1 MATNNDDIKW
11 LYGKLKAKGYNIG
24 TEQEFQNSL
33 ANEEDRK
40 WYYEK
45 AKGIG
50 LNFGDMDDFDSLYAP
65 QPIQSSTAQQQPAQK
80 KDVPGSTTVQ
90 QTSQVAAGGT
100 PMPEASVTEQPAMKP
115 AWEIGENNS
124 DSQRDNSDLL
134 ESHDGFG
141 GGTDAFYGSEAHK
154 RMQHYREV
162 IKKRKREDEAKR
174 EEEMA
179 NRVAEMEFLKD
190 ATDFYTRMAEESKA
204 RETARKE
211 GNDEYVRMMKEQEQR
226 NAEGRR
232 NADLERSRGIEWDDP
247 DYRRELDAIEP
258 EYSSTAKEYS
268 SAALEEAS
276 GLRPQ
281 HGVESTPEEKES
293 AGEIDGS
300 ALEGEA
306 LASRQHRGMMSE
318 EEARQLSTE
327 AYDGKTILA
336 YDKDRKGVDPVT
348 GKGGY
353 IDRTRYPAK
362 ARVMN
367 EPEDIWSVSGKV
379 DRTFTSDEPGGLPEL
394 SVTGISK
401 AALKRRY
408 EEYLRLHPEL
418 GDVAENSDKSR
429 ELMGSLRSEMID
441 EGRAV
446 DEAFETWKV
455 ENPHKVRD
463 MSEEELA
470 GKREE
475 IRADSEFVRRMGNLD
490 LERDYI
496 FRRYGERTAELTAA
510 LRDEFE
516 SKGLKPDGNQWL
528 YALDAALRG
537 DEELKALNVQS
548 YNLGKAAERYEDWVA
563 DGRQGSIVNFAQ
575 GVGGAVKDAL
585 LNPFGLVETQGSMIP
600 LMHIKRKLARERR
613 VGTDVKGGE
622 EKDAKAGD
630 GAESSL
636 SQDEVLALESYFLNQ
651 ETQGRTKMSLA
662 RNSGE
667 FTGAL
672 AEMAAEFG
680 LNPASGLAKRTLAR
694 IVAEVGKDGAMS
706 LIRISSRLARMVG
719 YKGVEV
725 SGARVAAN
733 LGKVT
738 AAALGEG
745 AVMSATTQGLKNF
758 NAAAGRTIAEPVYDD
773 DGNLVDVNGEG
784 AGSAVVKTGVSSAL
798 TNAAFV
804 FPVTFGAKV
813 MKGFDNMAKTMHVPF
828 GNPVDALVKM
838 KSGEAM
844 SILTADA
851 VGRGDMDPTWGD
863 FADPEKNGELIMGLL
878 AAELTSGAMRGTANV
893 ANGVRLRHSR
903 EMAKAEM
910 MAKAMRGAE
919 AFNGPAGSGNRL
931 GDWVAIVK
939 AVYEGEESTIVD
951 ALARVAR
958 DGSMTSEQKEAALD
972 YARSAYRY
980 IGADRAYEE
989 WRTRGEREAA
999 AREAE
1004 DDWNVVSEDTR
1015 EMWEDESYT
1024 RGYEAA
1030 RSAFTKYK
1038 PEEGRQ
1044 NKNGAGTSGTTPR
1057 ETEGKT
1063 PQETAGETS
1072 GQGSEHNEETP
1083 LAGQD
1088 GASSSGKD
1096 AAGLGAD
1103 ASGVDEVIR
1112 EMNDAYRKIE
1122 DVFEA
1127 DSEYYRA
1134 ELEENPWGVL
1144 ENPEITQ
1151 DQQEVVLDFI
1161 NAKAAMNGMMD
1172 ASGDVLEMKRKE
1184 IERSVEMRT
1193 HKKGNVIIPVV
1204 KNTGEEVYLVKGH
1217 VAMTPD
1223 GKGVDKSDSDL
1234 IVYLYNPISGK
1245 YESSAPEFI
1254 ERVGEPIS
1262 PEEELETA
1270 MSVIEQEQMSL
1281 FGNNAVASDESV
1293 EGAKPQQ
1300 APEALATANTEA
1312 YDRGYEQG
1320 ISSTN
1325 YTDEEL
1331 SRAIETGR
1339 SYLNEG
1345 SLDDF
1350 GRGRLEGLEYE
1361 QQRRAMEAQ
1370 SVPEMPENVPNST
1383 ENAVSEG
1390 EIVPEAV
1397 STGLQNESALSRI
1410 PRDEAGNP
1418 VYEQTDPATAW
1429 EGLTESVGGDEASAS
1444 ELANAMVGNLERKL
1458 AVLQKRKLKGQTPA
1472 ELTRELRERN
1482 NAVSAVTQE
1491 LEHWRAIADMPRKKA
1506 EELTGNENPIGRSL
1520 SDREATDLIAGMEA
1534 NAGVAPEIE
1543 LTIENW
1549 DAQFGEDGMV
1559 GTPIGDVKMG
1569 ENQFTKLMRQGRN
1582 SKLGMIKPTLEQP
1595 DIIVEDI
1602 SHAKE
1607 GKVTERGSSYVFV
1620 KTFVKPDGSRY
1631 YYFTSVTVSK
1641 EGHEVIISNQE
1652 KRKSVLTNLLM
1663 KGKLVWKHAD
1673 NVSTASD
1680 VEQGLFSSQGKLS
1693 DPASEGTV
1701 APQTKKSS
1709 DGKDN
1714 ALLSDKQAIGGE
1726 SSETERKAQEAW
1738 KSQRQLIDRKLR
1750 KTADVV
1756 RDCPEAVE
1764 ILENTSPQNI
1774 WEAASWVL
1782 SVNKLIPRNDGVL
1795 KGFREMTGYKSVEQ
1809 RKLVGLFAK
1818 AENGGKT
1825 LEKLAEDAMQ
1835 SICEEHG
1842 IPYDNASALNAL
1854 LDVLQSCGT
1863 VGEIRNYIENN
1874 RIDQAMA
1881 YYERWRRESEWTSE
1895 EEAEYEDYQ
1904 FRQEYGVSR
1913 EEYENEYALWNE
1925 YMEEH
1930 LKEIDADFDVN
1941 EFYGNI
1947 ADESAADRLLTNNG
1961 YGNRQRKIAPAGD
1974 RGDGEIQV
1982 YGSAAE
1988 GTLSGRGGDVLPAQ
2002 ASVHA
2007 QGARADGEGSRVYE
2021 ENGDGGAVPSSAVSY
2036 ESSRGDVLGTSGLRP
2051 QYGVAPTE
2059 GAANE
2064 PTEAQKA
2071 AGNYKMEHR
2080 RVDGFNVSIENVKG
2094 SLRRGTGADGKPW
2107 ETAMQNDYG
2116 YIRGTEGVDGD
2127 HIDVFL
2133 SDTPEEG
2140 DVFVVDQVNEDGS
2153 FDEHKVMYG
2162 FPTEQAARDAY
2173 LSNYEQGWTGL
2184 GAITHVSKEE
2194 FKKWI
2199 QSSKRKT
2206 KPFAKYKRVKPKDD
2220 NSMVGRSLSE
2230 QEATDLIAG
2239 MEANAKVAS
2248 AIELTPENWIAQ
2260 FGEDGTIETPIG
2272 IVKMGANQLLKLY
2285 SLKRTEYFGMI
2296 HPTLNSPD
2304 VIIEKNAPADGAE
2317 RESKYLFVKTF
2328 IKPDGSRLVHFES
2341 VTVQRDGMEVSISS
2355 HEVEGKAIKKE
2366 MQNGKILHLSE
2377 SLSPSSERYLTETPN
2392 KSEGP
2397 DLVPTSDNVS
2407 SDGKDNTLLSDKQAI
2422 EGESFES
2429 YTITPAVYVGKS
2441 RGGKPGKET
2450 PMHRVTFNRPLT
2462 AEQERVIKAFANEAI
2477 GEKKGRF
2484 ATKRGWAD
2492 REAAD
2497 GSWLFRTEEDAR
2509 KAGEMIAN
2517 EEAVADAQP
2526 MTAEELREAVGA
2538 SGTRNLKLKKEPIN
2552 RVSLEDVMTDL
2563 STKGETKLSD
2573 HAEPVKAEP
2582 EAQHEISDDEM
2593 QSLLGDIRDILG
2605 IGEDEGDTNIKFRD
2619 PGELTS
2625 QERMKLQSAGIRVAM
2640 ALVERGTI
2648 SFPDYATK
2656 MVGMLGDKIRPW
2668 LKSFYEGARWTPGYE
2683 KYAFTPTEQVATF
2696 DVQNFDKKQ
2705 SDPFAQAAMIVE
2717 ERKASTASEQAEK
2730 ELIETRNKNRREND
2744 KQREADTAAL
2754 AEKAEAVAGEAESI
2768 AETSADAGELNRAS
2782 ELIDQTLDEVNDQ
2795 LAVLGYY
2802 EAVEDDSKFHESY
2815 GYMLAA
2821 EKKAVAD
2828 AAKLAKQLVN
2838 DLGINIKVTSATTP
2852 LDRKSVKKGTAVRA
2866 NIAPAGGDVIIN
2878 LPLNEGRELAIY
2890 IGLDPV
2896 AEKGTRR
2903 RGDNLAVERILY
2915 RLENPNGSGMERCGH
2930 NWYAPVESTYAD
2942 FLRRVK
2948 EITRDYLPSST
2959 PAEEPQAEAY
2969 HGTVTLKDGREAVV
2983 IAANHVQNIGET
2995 PRLTDYIVG
3004 VKGEPGTIKIS
3015 QEEIAHAGA
3024 PTHEDKPTIP
3034 AKSEQSFPDVKD
3046 TEAVSKWLDENSEAI
3061 WKGVDAITKD
3071 AIADT
3076 SLRNT
3081 FKTSNDDSI
3090 KESDLADFVERWLA
3104 DRLVDMMAKHPATV
3118 KAWYDYGQRGL
3129 ILSVMAGRIE
3139 DAIAKEVK
3147 NDKKNETINGY
3158 KRGDEVMWDRSG
3170 NGKWEKQ
3177 VIKDFDEHGNPIL
3190 DSFGTNWI
3198 SEVGDWSRVKPADGI
3213 FGEAQ
3218 RVARATQEK
3227 KRSSRKKDVT
3237 LKPEQPVGDLFGGLF
3252 DNTQN
3257 SSNHEETEMG
3267 TRSGEAGGQRQ
3278 QLKQDTQVG
3287 GDEPR
3292 RETERPAGEAG
3303 SGSTGMDSDADRAG
3317 SRGLHDVATQPAL
3330 ERLPAKERKNVHNN
3344 HVERGTEVAPKSESA
3359 RIKANIAAIETM
3371 KKLEAS
3377 GEAPTAADMK
3387 KLRAFSGWGGLGKA
3401 FSDWDTSRQLRQLLG
3416 DKLYDE
3422 GAEMS
3427 RNSAYFTPA
3436 YIVDAMWDIARAMG
3450 FKGGRV
3456 LEGSAGIGNV
3466 LGLMPQ
3472 DLSERSYIRAVE
3484 KDPTTGKMLSLL
3496 YPDAVVDIDGF
3507 EKVKI
3512 ETGTYDLVI
3521 TNVPFVPGLKV
3532 ADTSGD
3538 GDISKEFKT
3547 SIHDFCIAKN
3557 VRKLRDGGV
3566 GVFITTAGSMDG
3578 TGRLHKWLS
3587 NRENADIVGMFRM
3600 HNETFGGTN
3609 ATSDIIVVRKR
3620 VNGVKSPNAIDCSL
3634 TTGVRTAEY
3643 DTGEKKKVKNVGEVP
3658 IIKTLSM
3665 SYNRYYVEHPE
3676 YMAGE
3681 MHFGFEKG
3689 DTSFRP
3695 ESKGLYPIKE
3705 KDQSQLLSQWVED
3718 MKQKL
3723 ADTSEEPA
3731 PTVMNHRDEYV
3742 PTYDKVGNEVKTGTV
3757 VVDSQGRICVNYDGT
3772 ARPLM
3777 SKLDNKNPKS
3787 ADERIAQF
3795 NKNKVK
3801 GRSRVQVVQDYNA
3814 IKKALNDL
3822 LEYQKA
3828 SDSDEGLQSKLKA
3841 LNRAFDSFVATYG
3854 HLHGNNGL
3862 AWLKNDVDYPS
3873 VIALETYREEGLE
3886 HRKVYG
3892 KADIFSRRVV
3902 VRPEQPKATNVRDGV
3917 TLSIRQTGS
3926 LDTRYIA
3933 EQLDMSEA
3941 DVRREVIEA
3950 GLGYENP
3957 LTHSMEAAHEY
3968 LSGNVREK
3976 MQQAEV
3982 NNEDGRYTPNITALR
3997 KVVPHNIPSHF
4008 IEFSIGSSWLR
4019 PELFEQYV
4027 KERTGASVKLTY
4039 AGGMWAMD
4047 KPKWTGEQDKSFGIR
4062 SEICDKIIT
4071 GTELIEAAMT
4081 NRTIR
4086 VSKQQKDGP
4095 TISDP
4100 KATSACAAKVDEI
4113 RDDFKSWLRSRME
4126 SVPELAKEIEET
4138 YNNIFNN
4145 SAPMTIPD
4153 EYIPEYFDG
4162 AARVIG
4168 GKPIKM
4174 REHQAK
4180 AVVRGTMQSLM
4191 LAHEVGTGKTFT
4203 LITTAMEMRRLGTA
4217 KKPMIVVQN
4226 ATLGQFVASAKALYP
4241 DARILS
4247 LEDRDRNAE
4256 GRKDFYAKIRYNDWD
4271 MVVIPQS
4278 VLERIPDHPDR
4289 ERRYIEESIQ
4299 EKMDVIEAMS
4309 KDREAGRAVAALKK
4323 DVENLRDQ
4331 LNKLSD
4337 TETAEGEVTERIM
4350 VTSGSKPKKDGKR
4363 AAIAKENAKTRAE
4376 EMLNR
4381 ATDDTLNF
4389 DDLGVDAIL
4398 VDEAHE
4404 YKHLGF
4410 ATAMQRGV
4418 KGVDPSYS
4426 KKCQG
4431 LYLKVKAVQEKSGG
4445 RNVIFATG
4453 TPISNTAAEVW
4464 TFMRYLLPREV
4475 MEGHNI
4481 WHFDDFVRNFGSI
4494 QQMLEFTTQGTYKE
4508 NNRFAGYSNLPEL
4521 ARIWAGIA
4529 DTVLTAEAGEVKSQ
4543 IPELEGGQPTDLYL
4557 PQTNGLRAVLKFVR
4571 AQLKAYEEMSG
4582 QEKKENSHIPLVMY
4596 GIAKAAA
4603 IDARLVMANA
4613 PDDPHSKTNETVRQ
4627 VLRSLKDS
4635 KTYNGTVAIFA
4646 DNYQRK
4652 NKGTGAVEFNLFD
4665 DIRTKLIA
4673 QGVPAEQVVIMRDG
4687 MTDKAK
4693 EKIFAKVN
4701 AGEIRVILGTTQRLG
4716 VGVNIQERLHTLM
4729 HIDAPN
4735 RPMDYWQRMGRL
4747 LRQGNMHKEMGI
4759 PVRVIRFGVEDSL
4772 DVTAYQRLKTKG
4784 AIADAIMHSK
4794 DLLANNLENRIL
4806 EEEGDEFGNITAEL
4820 SGSQYAML
4828 QNQTEK
4834 ELRKLQAK
4842 QDQHRQHQMYIHRA
4856 EPRLRELIEQFSGN
4870 IVRSD
4875 EILALLENN
4884 PTTITING
4892 KTYHSREDMQK
4903 VFEAHNKAMAAKKQS
4918 VQQDEPITS
4927 TLTFDIGNVH
4937 FTLTT
4942 HVSQTAGYGGQ
4953 GALSFDVDVQ
4963 HDVVS
4968 HDIDYKRSFGD
4979 IPLKRIINELV
4990 DNVTS
4995 GKEERSNREAW
5006 VNAKE
5011 RNETDL
5017 AALLKDKG
5025 KPFEHGERIKE
5036 LEQKLEEYTIAMQ
5049 EELREKEAKYAEMDA
5064 NIEDATDITF
5074 TSEDD
5079 EDSAD
5084 APTNGEGNKYRL
5096 VEDSAVLDFLDGQPL
5111 KLGYRYSQWANMG
5124 VLPPMTA
5131 KQNGEWRA
5139 PMVFSRWEQSEEGMR
5154 KENGK
5159 ADLVQGNGRTTGNV
5173 AYNPYFHI
5181 RTSPLNDQFTA
5192 AYDRPELIV
5201 VEGYYPESEET
5212 SGYHAEGAKDSV
5224 GLMDWHSGS
5233 VNGQLSEDTK
5243 VQTMLSRYFKP
5254 GRIVPWSEVADLIMK
5269 RVGNQKI
5276 TFPINAVPPML
5287 RAELAKR
5294 GARFGDI
5301 SGSVAEADIPMLNEL
5316 RDRVNAGEWDAGLE
5330 KAREYMDAY
5339 ESSPEAKEA
5348 RVANLSAVSH
5358 TPVRIIRTQA
5368 EVDALPTRRERRAKD
5383 WWSAKDNEVVI
5394 VLPNNVNVADV
5405 DNTFVHEVVGHK
5417 GLRAIIGEERFDEF
5431 LGEVY
5436 NHASDPIRKVI
5447 DKKTDDMVNAEAD
5460 RLRVRKAQARERAGE
5475 DVNSSYYADM
5485 AGARLEAEAKRDS
5498 FRKEATEEYMADMA
5512 GRIGNDGFE
5521 KMSREEL
5528 TLWGKIKAKIQKFLD
5543 RFLQGLGIAKSIRL
5557 TDKDLSYI
5565 LYKSWKNLRD
5575 KQGKGGVFAEAED
5588 AVMRMR
5594 TGWDDANEAKQIGRS
5609 EAALKHLEPSSTD
5622 EYATKISK
5630 TIETAKKRLHEVSE
5644 QYRGVTNTRGFL
5656 TDLGDA
5662 LGLIRNANSSGY
5674 RTFELKDGRTMVVR
5688 ISNHNANSANSDGR
5702 PVVSIVLKSKR
5713 SGNTFV
5719 AAEGRTVDEYV
5730 YMKEDI
5736 RNVPGNTLS
5745 MIADSVAELLDTGI
5759 YTDRTGLAHENHS
5772 PEDSGG
5778 LRVRDGDLGLEE
5790 YITKMKAE
5798 ALQANTDN
5806 LQAKRD
5812 AMRAIGGNL
5821 NHLRQAMARQRE
5833 YDITTVKSVADLAR
5847 ILMDANLLDD
5857 LSKYET
5863 KRILGA
5869 INNVVGKQDVSRYVQ
5884 KVMDIMVDN
5893 QLRMGANT
5901 LGRLLSI
5908 RGSHVDA
5915 RGIEVQ
5921 GELDP
5926 DGQRIAQVVRKSTS
5940 LPKDDIDNRIAEAI
5954 NRMSSKDKAIADDA
5968 TIEYAGLQI
5977 ARQYVEDITESKAE
5991 EKELRDSIKQAKE
6004 DKDAGQMTEAAY
6016 KQYVE
6021 ATNDAIRQNKIDRA
6035 EAFHSLVEQVGDV
6048 MSGSIERAKAWREAE
6063 KQRVEEIHHNANS
6076 DMECRPTDEHHKD
6089 DRTQKLANNSG
6100 VRFLLAPLATFDQM
6114 LRMFGKKNVKGEGY
6128 LWNRYMRG
6136 WVSATEKEYTSYRD
6150 ALKVLDAKVGEIYGK
6165 DMKWG
6170 DLFSIDRKLPK
6181 ASVRFF
6187 DGGEMKDH
6195 ELTQG
6200 NLLYIYM
6207 ADKMSDGRMKLRR
6220 MGITEENIEDIKS
6233 FLDPKFIQL
6242 ADWMQEEFLV
6252 DKRNEYNEVHKR
6264 MFGASMTA
6272 IENYFPLKILSN
6284 ARLENVDVADDT
6296 TDTALPATSTG
6307 SIIKRRR
6314 NNLALDVTGANA
6326 FSVILDHLQQMERW
6340 AAFAEFNRDLNTL
6353 LSYKRFRNQVMNMS
6367 SVYGGGKTL
6376 WNNFRNVCSM
6386 AAGAYRPPIAAL
6398 DKSAVN
6404 IAKGVTAAKVSFR
6417 VFTALKQFLS
6427 MPAYI
6432 SDSTPMYLAAN
6443 IANPIGAWRWSM
6455 KNLPLFEKR
6464 WSSRMAGDPRLL
6476 KSDMD
6481 WKMWRS
6487 RIVEIASRVGMSPN
6501 AFVDA
6506 LTVAIGSHSMYQTK
6520 LAKYK
6525 RQGYDP
6531 DVAEARA
6538 KQDATILFNQ
6548 TQQSS
6553 EGAFLST
6560 MQVDRSWLSVLFTVF
6575 RNSSMSYTRQLY
6587 DSIRNLGRRFTP
6599 GYKGLSEE
6607 FMAKQMRR
6615 DGIDPDRAD
6624 RNAKQEYRRG
6634 IIRDM
6639 VRVGVFGYIM
6649 QLAWNLGAYL
6659 PYLILGEDDEEK
6671 DKMWQDVWNHSM
6683 FGSIEGLTGGD
6694 VISAA
6699 GNMWVSGEGN
6709 PQYLTK
6715 DMPLASDV
6723 LSILKKMDKDQ
6734 VAAMNDVINLL
6745 VQSAI
6750 GVNPQ
6755 SLTDA
6760 VVAVMDYCGD
6770 DAQTSRECALL
6781 IARVINCPPSQLDKV
6796 YFDELDATGE
6806 EAGQMTPNEI
6816 AERYARYKVRRGAPF
6831 TGWAYGNVQ
6840 REKLMDKYRDRSNTL
6855 AKERLTRETDNHASQ
6870 NMAQWLEE
6878 FEATK
6883 DRVKEI
6889 RKVKSRDEDRY
6900 YELLDDLEVSPEYE
6914 RYEIIRDYKRDINA
6928 LTKEWLR
6935 AKTPTQLDSCAKA
6948 IIGRKREMV
6957 SELVNTQQ

>member
-1 MATNNDDIKW
+1 MAEDKVTNLYNAFVKNGYAMEPEAQFRENLKDPKKRKAAYDALVADGYNMEPFADFESNIGFGAPTPAPAPTAPTPQQQAQPAATAAPTSVPASATAEEQEQAPVQSQPEQAAWQPSEQEKIRMSYQIHTMLNDFNQRSRERIAQVQRMTEPLTAEGRKKRAAKKFQAQLAGTKTTAGLGLNVPSGQIYDGGSPQPYGVEYVDGKPVTQW
-11 LYGKLKAKGYNIG
+11 LMPDGSLTTSQFAADRAEDTARKNRLRHQFENRMKQNGLDPAKPEDVEMQAQYDAQAPAYDAVAELWQEAEEKHKADKERNADREWSNYAAMGGGREMRIVTTAANRHADNISHMTRFDLQKMMDNAWARAGSKVTANCYNRLRQQYPDASEEELQTTASQMARQLTDNAVYQYAVQQNTPKSTLEYFGRTVADMNVINSISKGLARSQAGTSGDLAAYEAAMGEYGKNHRVAQIAGTVTGMAVDPVTWVSGGVGSLAGKGAINIG
-24 TEQEFQNSL
+24 GRIVAGRAATSMSTQLGSRIFSSSL
-33 ANEEDRK
+33 TGRIITGA
-40 WYYEK
+40 
-45 AKGIG
+45 
-50 LNFGDMDDFDSLYAP
+50 
-65 QPIQSSTAQQQPAQK
+65 
-80 KDVPGSTTVQ
+80 
-90 QTSQVAAGGT
+90 AAGGGNFAT
-100 PMPEASVTEQPAMKP
+100 YEMLKEGESQFLHGGHINSETGENEGYSAGAMLSAGGHGLVLGSVTGTLSPMIGNVADKTVKATTSTAAKAGVRLGEVAVSTLAEGTIFSVPEWINGDSDAMDVWTDNMAMMLGFKVSHGVKSAPRVIASLRPVKPVGGRPLTQAERNHNRMDFEERLRRNLDASPSDLSFTSDEREELRRAGYGELADLFSRDRVQEVQRPDIDPAEGAIELRAERVEAETISRNPEFDGYSSMEELMQDGRVSQSARAKAYYILTGRRLPMASVTGYTTNKDADGRVTVNSIAANGEVVTSRTFKNEQEAKQETDNIMRQAELNSVDVGERYKEAVADDMVLDAAISEVSPGADPA
-115 AWEIGENNS
+115 
-124 DSQRDNSDLL
+124 
-134 ESHDGFG
+134 
-141 GGTDAFYGSEAHK
+141 T
-154 RMQHYREV
+154 
-162 IKKRKREDEAKR
+162 IKKIYRAVKAGNKDVTESQ
-174 EEEMA
+174 
-179 NRVAEMEFLKD
+179 VQLVEFLDD
-190 ATDFYTRMAEESKA
+190 AIGRNKEIADKYRPEAIRAELMN
-204 RETARKE
+204 ETGIDVDVVLRKMPGKRTE
-211 GNDEYVRMMKEQEQR
+211 VEQ
-226 NAEGRR
+226 A
-232 NADLERSRGIEWDDP
+232 AVKSYLERLFP
-247 DYRRELDAIEP
+247 
-258 EYSSTAKEYS
+258 
-268 SAALEEAS
+268 
-276 GLRPQ
+276 
-281 HGVESTPEEKES
+281 
-293 AGEIDGS
+293 
-300 ALEGEA
+300 
-306 LASRQHRGMMSE
+306 
-318 EEARQLSTE
+318 EEARQQNADPTPEQAEAQNRYEQGRLLYGRFEEGDPTVQADVDAIALRMQE
-327 AYDGKTILA
+327 AYQA
-336 YDKDRKGVDPVT
+336 V
-348 GKGGY
+348 
-353 IDRTRYPAK
+353 
-362 ARVMN
+362 
-367 EPEDIWSVSGKV
+367 EDAFGA
-379 DRTFTSDEPGGLPEL
+379 E
-394 SVTGISK
+394 
-401 AALKRRY
+401 A
-408 EEYLRLHPEL
+408 EYYMFH
-418 GDVAENSDKSR
+418 VN
-429 ELMGSLRSEMID
+429 
-441 EGRAV
+441 
-446 DEAFETWKV
+446 
-455 ENPHKVRD
+455 ENPWALVND
-463 MSEEELA
+463 P
-470 GKREE
+470 
-475 IRADSEFVRRMGNLD
+475 
-490 LERDYI
+490 
-496 FRRYGERTAELTAA
+496 ELTA
-510 LRDEFE
+510 E
-516 SKGLKPDGNQWL
+516 Q
-528 YALDAALRG
+528 
-537 DEELKALNVQS
+537 Q
-548 YNLGKAAERYEDWVA
+548 
-563 DGRQGSIVNFAQ
+563 
-575 GVGGAVKDAL
+575 
-585 LNPFGLVETQGSMIP
+585 
-600 LMHIKRKLARERR
+600 
-613 VGTDVKGGE
+613 
-622 EKDAKAGD
+622 
-630 GAESSL
+630 
-636 SQDEVLALESYFLNQ
+636 
-651 ETQGRTKMSLA
+651 
-662 RNSGE
+662 
-667 FTGAL
+667 
-672 AEMAAEFG
+672 
-680 LNPASGLAKRTLAR
+680 
-694 IVAEVGKDGAMS
+694 
-706 LIRISSRLARMVG
+706 
-719 YKGVEV
+719 
-725 SGARVAAN
+725 
-733 LGKVT
+733 
-738 AAALGEG
+738 
-745 AVMSATTQGLKNF
+745 
-758 NAAAGRTIAEPVYDD
+758 
-773 DGNLVDVNGEG
+773 
-784 AGSAVVKTGVSSAL
+784 
-798 TNAAFV
+798 
-804 FPVTFGAKV
+804 
-813 MKGFDNMAKTMHVPF
+813 
-828 GNPVDALVKM
+828 
-838 KSGEAM
+838 
-844 SILTADA
+844 DA
-851 VGRGDMDPTWGD
+851 V
-863 FADPEKNGELIMGLL
+863 L
-878 AAELTSGAMRGTANV
+878 
-893 ANGVRLRHSR
+893 
-903 EMAKAEM
+903 
-910 MAKAMRGAE
+910 
-919 AFNGPAGSGNRL
+919 
-931 GDWVAIVK
+931 
-939 AVYEGEESTIVD
+939 
-951 ALARVAR
+951 
-958 DGSMTSEQKEAALD
+958 
-972 YARSAYRY
+972 
-980 IGADRAYEE
+980 
-989 WRTRGEREAA
+989 
-999 AREAE
+999 
-1004 DDWNVVSEDTR
+1004 
-1015 EMWEDESYT
+1015 
-1024 RGYEAA
+1024 
-1030 RSAFTKYK
+1030 
-1038 PEEGRQ
+1038 
-1044 NKNGAGTSGTTPR
+1044 
-1057 ETEGKT
+1057 
-1063 PQETAGETS
+1063 
-1072 GQGSEHNEETP
+1072 
-1083 LAGQD
+1083 
-1088 GASSSGKD
+1088 
-1096 AAGLGAD
+1096 
-1103 ASGVDEVIR
+1103 
-1112 EMNDAYRKIE
+1112 
-1122 DVFEA
+1122 
-1127 DSEYYRA
+1127 YY
-1134 ELEENPWGVL
+1134 
-1144 ENPEITQ
+1144 
-1151 DQQEVVLDFI
+1151 I
-1161 NAKAAMNGMMD
+1161 NAKAALDGVMD
-1172 ASGDVLEMKRKE
+1172 ASNEVADRKRAE
-1184 IERSVEMRT
+1184 VEQSVGKRT
-1193 HKKGNVIIPVV
+1193 HKDNGIIIPATMKVDDRQVYVV
-1204 KNTGEEVYLVKGH
+1204 KGDVVMFPDGSAVDVRNSSESVVVMDAQTGEYEF
-1217 VAMTPD
+1217 TSPD
-1223 GKGVDKSDSDL
+1223 QIFKVSEA
-1234 IVYLYNPISGK
+1234 VNPQD
-1245 YESSAPEFI
+1245 
-1254 ERVGEPIS
+1254 
-1262 PEEELETA
+1262 ELDTA
-1270 MSVIEQEQMSL
+1270 LSVIEQEQMSV
-1281 FGNNAVASDESV
+1281 FGQNAI
-1293 EGAKPQQ
+1293 
-1300 APEALATANTEA
+1300 APEEPAEGEAPIDQSADVSPEPAPETASTEE

-1320 ISSTN
+1320 L
-1325 YTDEEL
+1325 EEAAKADDAWVANL
-1331 SRAIETGR
+1331 IKIYSQNTPESMPETMK
-1339 SYLNEG
+1339 
-1345 SLDDF
+1345 
-1350 GRGRLEGLEYE
+1350 GRLDAFLYE
-1361 QQRRAMEAQ
+1361 QQRRAQ
-1370 SVPEMPENVPNST
+1370 SVPEMPENVPNPT
-1383 ENAVSEG
+1383 ENSVSDA
-1390 EIVPEAV
+1390 EIAPETV
-1397 STGLQNESALSRI
+1397 SSVENGQQTALSRI
-1410 PRDEAGNP
+1410 PLNEQGEPRFEA
-1418 VYEQTDPATAW
+1418 VDKDTAW
-1429 EGLTESVGGDEASAS
+1429 DGLVEAVGGETDAVDIAMAQVQQASTDLEALKKKPPTLKAP
-1444 ELANAMVGNLERKL
+1444 
-1458 AVLQKRKLKGQTPA
+1458 KLKGSPMAMAQAKREAAEQYQRDLAQYNQQIADTEARLATWNGIVGIYTSRNA
-1472 ELTRELRERN
+1472 ELRRQQEEERRQRDAIAHDEAVARFEEEQRIKAEKQAEQERIGVHAVNPKIRERWE
-1482 NAVSAVTQE
+1482 SAPKVE
-1491 LEHWRAIADMPRKKA
+1491 
-1506 EELTGNENPIGRSL
+1506 GNE
-1520 SDREATDLIAGMEA
+1520 DA
-1534 NAGVAPEIE
+1534 
-1543 LTIENW
+1543 LT
-1549 DAQFGEDGMV
+1549 
-1559 GTPIGDVKMG
+1559 
-1569 ENQFTKLMRQGRN
+1569 L
-1582 SKLGMIKPTLEQP
+1582 
-1595 DIIVEDI
+1595 
-1602 SHAKE
+1602 
-1607 GKVTERGSSYVFV
+1607 
-1620 KTFVKPDGSRY
+1620 PDGSTISGRY
-1631 YYFTSVTVSK
+1631 
-1641 EGHEVIISNQE
+1641 I
-1652 KRKSVLTNLLM
+1652 LT
-1663 KGKLVWKHAD
+1663 
-1673 NVSTASD
+1673 
-1680 VEQGLFSSQGKLS
+1680 
-1693 DPASEGTV
+1693 
-1701 APQTKKSS
+1701 
-1709 DGKDN
+1709 
-1714 ALLSDKQAIGGE
+1714 
-1726 SSETERKAQEAW
+1726 EAG
-1738 KSQRQLIDRKLR
+1738 
-1750 KTADVV
+1750 
-1756 RDCPEAVE
+1756 
-1764 ILENTSPQNI
+1764 
-1774 WEAASWVL
+1774 AASP
-1782 SVNKLIPRNDGVL
+1782 S
-1795 KGFREMTGYKSVEQ
+1795 
-1809 RKLVGLFAK
+1809 
-1818 AENGGKT
+1818 
-1825 LEKLAEDAMQ
+1825 
-1835 SICEEHG
+1835 H
-1842 IPYDNASALNAL
+1842 
-1854 LDVLQSCGT
+1854 
-1863 VGEIRNYIENN
+1863 
-1874 RIDQAMA
+1874 
-1881 YYERWRRESEWTSE
+1881 
-1895 EEAEYEDYQ
+1895 
-1904 FRQEYGVSR
+1904 
-1913 EEYENEYALWNE
+1913 
-1925 YMEEH
+1925 
-1930 LKEIDADFDVN
+1930 DVN
-1941 EFYGNI
+1941 NAY
-1947 ADESAADRLLTNNG
+1947 
-1961 YGNRQRKIAPAGD
+1961 
-1974 RGDGEIQV
+1974 
-1982 YGSAAE
+1982 
-1988 GTLSGRGGDVLPAQ
+1988 
-2002 ASVHA
+2002 
-2007 QGARADGEGSRVYE
+2007 
-2021 ENGDGGAVPSSAVSY
+2021 
-2036 ESSRGDVLGTSGLRP
+2036 
-2051 QYGVAPTE
+2051 APTE
-2059 GAANE
+2059 GFPIDENGQSVNDRDYQRDKDAQQKVEGMAGNYDNRALQDPVIVSKDGVVLSGNNRTMSGDLAARQGTDRAYNDYLAQFGHKKYGFTPEQVASMKNPRVVFVPDEALPYDATTFARFNAQEKKSQGKPEAAVKLGKIVPYNVFTSIVNDISRYDRLSDYYADEKAIAHALGALMQAGVINDMQMPEMRTGTALSAAGKELIENTLIGKVFQTSPDAVRQIISMPTLRQSIVMGLNEIANNRTLARNGYDISEELAKAVDLVTRAKAAMPDVYTDGMPVSPFGRMQGLFDDEFGDSRVADATALLLADILNSGKPSDLRKVLTSYNNEAAQASGGQMDMFSGSIPTKEEILTTVNEHFRNATPKEQQALVDAAIAERKRRAEADAEQRERSEASEQTPNDDERSAVPQQPTADGGTELEPLAKERNDIHEDTPEEAALRARISVGDEWEEKGPAPDKPIYKRKLYVDGKHEVIQTDAPDKNGSYTGSQLTYEGRDFGDLKEIADYIDGGMQAE

-2080 RVDGFNVSIENVKG
+2080 RVDGYNISIENAKG
-2094 SLRRGTGADGKPW
+2094 SVRRGTGADGKPW
-2107 ETAMQNDYG
+2107 ETTMQNDYG

-2173 LSNYEQGWTGL
+2173 LSNYEPGWTGL
-2184 GAITHVSKEE
+2184 GAITHVSKDE

-2199 QSSKRKT
+2199 QSSRRKT
-2206 KPFAKYKRVKPKDD
+2206 KPFAEYKSVKPIVGND
-2220 NSMVGRSLSE
+2220 MIGRSLTE
-2230 QEATDLIAG
+2230 QEATELIAR
-2239 MEANAKVAS
+2239 MEATAEVAPT
-2248 AIELTPENWIAQ
+2248 IELTPENWIAQ
-2260 FGEDGTIETPIG
+2260 FGEDGTVETPIG

-2285 SLKRTEYFGMI
+2285 STKRTGYFGMI
-2296 HPTLNSPD
+2296 HPTLSTPD
-2304 VIIEKNAPADGAE
+2304 VILEEADPKEGSE
-2317 RESKYLFVKTF
+2317 RDSKYLFIKTF
-2328 IKPDGSRLVHFES
+2328 VKSDGTRIVHFES
-2341 VTVQRDGMEVSISS
+2341 VTVKKDGMEVSISS
-2355 HEVEGKAIKKE
+2355 HEIKDKSLKNK
-2366 MQNGKILHLSE
+2366 MQNDIVLHLDE
-2377 SLSPSSERYLTETPN
+2377 KLSPSSEMRLTEAPSE
-2392 KSEGP
+2392 SEGP
-2397 DLVPTSDNVS
+2397 DLVPTSDNVIS
-2407 SDGKDNTLLSDKQAI
+2407 SDRKDNTLSADKQA
-2422 EGESFES
+2422 ESAES
-2429 YTITPAVYVGKS
+2429 SEPYTITPTTYTNKKGKTS
-2441 RGGKPGKET
+2441 DVHLVK
-2450 PMHRVTFNRPLT
+2450 FNRELT
-2462 AEQERVIKAFANEAI
+2462 AEEKAALDTFVREPLAE
-2477 GEKKGRF
+2477 GKK
-2484 ATKRGWAD
+2484 TSRGWYD
-2492 REAAD
+2492 RKQGGYMMRSEEAARQ
-2497 GSWLFRTEEDAR
+2497 L
-2509 KAGEMIAN
+2509 GEMLGN
-2517 EEAVADAQP
+2517 EEAVADVQP

-2538 SGTRNLKLKKEPIN
+2538 SRTRNPRPKKSPIN

-2573 HAEPVKAEP
+2573 HAEPVKAEQ

-2593 QSLLGDIRDILG
+2593 QWLANELRELLG
-2605 IGEDEGDTNIKFRD
+2605 IGEDEGDADIKFRD
-2619 PGELTS
+2619 PGELTP
-2625 QERMKLQSAGIRVAM
+2625 QERQRIQSAGIRLAM
-2640 ALVERGTI
+2640 GLVERDTT

-2656 MVGMLGDKIRPW
+2656 MVGLLGDKIRPW

-2683 KYAFTPTEQVATF
+2683 KYAFTPTEQVAVF

-2705 SDPFAQAAMIVE
+2705 ADPIAQAAMIVE
-2717 ERKASTASEQAEK
+2717 ERKAATASEQAQK

-2754 AEKAEAVAGEAESI
+2754 AEKAEAVAGEAEVT
-2768 AETSADAGELNRAS
+2768 AQSAGTGEAGRKRILRD
-2782 ELIDQTLDEVNDQ
+2782 LKRVDDTLDEVNDQ
-2795 LAVLGYY
+2795 LAILGYY
-2802 EAVEDDSKFHESY
+2802 EAEEVDKDFNEAY
-2815 GYMLAA
+2815 GYMRNA
-2821 EKKAVAD
+2821 EKKAVKD
-2828 AAKLAKQLVN
+2828 AVELAKQLVN
-2838 DLGINIKVTSATTP
+2838 DLGLGLDKVTGSTTANRGK
-2852 LDRKSVKKGTAVRA
+2852 RKNAVTA
-2866 NIAPAGGDVIIN
+2866 NIAPAGGDISIR
-2878 LPLNEGRELAIY
+2878 LPLNEGRELYIT
-2890 IGLDPV
+2890 IGLDPSV
-2896 AEKGTRR
+2896 TPGDVTYS
-2903 RGDNLAVERILY
+2903 GDNLQATRIMYRVEWPD
-2915 RLENPNGSGMERCGH
+2915 EKGH
-2930 NWYAPVESTYAD
+2930 VSFDRMGRNCWADANVTYAD
-2942 FLRRVK
+2942 LLKGIQREAK
-2948 EITRDYLPSST
+2948 EYLPSST
-2959 PAEEPQAEAY
+2959 PAEAE
-2969 HGTVTLKDGREAVV
+2969 
-2983 IAANHVQNIGET
+2983 ET
-2995 PRLTDYIVG
+2995 
-3004 VKGEPGTIKIS
+3004 
-3015 QEEIAHAGA
+3015 H
-3024 PTHEDKPTIP
+3024 
-3034 AKSEQSFPDVKD
+3034 
-3046 TEAVSKWLDENSEAI
+3046 
-3061 WKGVDAITKD
+3061 
-3071 AIADT
+3071 
-3076 SLRNT
+3076 
-3081 FKTSNDDSI
+3081 
-3090 KESDLADFVERWLA
+3090 
-3104 DRLVDMMAKHPATV
+3104 
-3118 KAWYDYGQRGL
+3118 
-3129 ILSVMAGRIE
+3129 
-3139 DAIAKEVK
+3139 
-3147 NDKKNETINGY
+3147 NGY
-3158 KRGDEVMWDRSG
+3158 KIGDEVMWDRYG
-3170 NGKWEKQ
+3170 NGNWEK
-3177 VIKDFDEHGNPIL
+3177 VKIEDFDTDGGPI
-3190 DSFGTNWI
+3190 FEAVKGVM
-3198 SEVGDWSRVKPADGI
+3198 SEKGDWSRVKPADGI
-3213 FGEAQ
+3213 FGEAK

-3237 LKPEQPVGDLFGGLF
+3237 LKPEQPFGDLFGDLF
-3252 DNTQN
+3252 DNSQN

-3267 TRSGEAGGQRQ
+3267 TRPGEAGRQRQ

-3330 ERLPAKERKNVHNN
+3330 ERLPEKERKNVHNN

-3822 LEYQKA
+3822 LEYQKT
-3828 SDSDEGLQSKLKA
+3828 SDSDEGLQPKLKA

-3886 HRKVYG
+3886 HKKVFG

-3933 EQLDMSEA
+3933 EQLGMSEA

-4126 SVPELAKEIEET
+4126 SAPELAKEIEET

-4174 REHQAK
+4174 RKHQSK
-4180 AVVRGTMQSLM
+4180 AIVRGTMQSLM

-4247 LEDRDRNAE
+4247 LEDKDRNAE

-4289 ERRYIEESIQ
+4289 ERRFIEESIQ

-4337 TETAEGEVTERIM
+4337 TETAEGEVTERVM

-4521 ARIWAGIA
+4521 ARIWAGIT

-4571 AQLKAYEEMSG
+4571 AQLKAYDEMSG

-4613 PDDPHSKTNETVRQ
+4613 PDDPHSKTNEAVRQ
-4627 VLRSLKDS
+4627 TLRSLEDS
-4635 KTYNGTVAIFA
+4635 KAYNGTVAIFA

-4856 EPRLRELIEQFSGN
+4856 EPRLREQIEKFGN
-4870 IVRSD
+4870 DIMRSN

-4892 KTYHSREDMQK
+4892 KTYQSREDMQK

-4942 HVSQTAGYGGQ
+4942 HVSQIAGYGGQ
-4953 GALSFDVDVQ
+4953 GPLSFDVDVQ

-4990 DNVTS
+4990 DSVTS

-5049 EELREKEAKYAEMDA
+5049 EELKEKEAKYAEMDA

-5079 EDSAD
+5079 EDSED
-5084 APTNGEGNKYRL
+5084 TPTNGDGNKYR
-5096 VEDSAVLDFLDGQPL
+5096 EDDDID
-5111 KLGYRYSQWANMG
+5111 YSTLSDSN
-5124 VLPPMTA
+5124 PMA
-5131 KQNGEWRA
+5131 
-5139 PMVFSRWEQSEEGMR
+5139 M
-5154 KENGK
+5154 
-5159 ADLVQGNGRTTGNV
+5159 
-5173 AYNPYFHI
+5173 
-5181 RTSPLNDQFTA
+5181 
-5192 AYDRPELIV
+5192 
-5201 VEGYYPESEET
+5201 
-5212 SGYHAEGAKDSV
+5212 
-5224 GLMDWHSGS
+5224 
-5233 VNGQLSEDTK
+5233 
-5243 VQTMLSRYFKP
+5243 
-5254 GRIVPWSEVADLIMK
+5254 
-5269 RVGNQKI
+5269 
-5276 TFPINAVPPML
+5276 
-5287 RAELAKR
+5287 
-5294 GARFGDI
+5294 
-5301 SGSVAEADIPMLNEL
+5301 
-5316 RDRVNAGEWDAGLE
+5316 
-5330 KAREYMDAY
+5330 
-5339 ESSPEAKEA
+5339 EA
-5348 RVANLSAVSH
+5348 RISELSKKVH
-5358 TPVRIIRTQA
+5358 TPVRIIRSLEELNEITSH
-5368 EVDALPTRRERRAKD
+5368 RKRNAKG

-5405 DNTFVHEVVGHK
+5405 DNTFVHEVAGHK
-5417 GLRAIIGEERFDEF
+5417 GLRAFIGEERFNEF

-5436 NHASDPIRKVI
+5436 NHASNPIRKVI

-5485 AGARLEAEAKRDS
+5485 AEARVEAEAKREE
-5498 FRKEATEEYMADMA
+5498 FRKEATEEYMSELG
-5512 GRIGNDGFE
+5512 GRIGSEGFE
-5521 KMSREEL
+5521 KMSRDEL
-5528 TLWGKIKAKIQKFLD
+5528 TLWGKIKAKVQSFLDKFL
-5543 RFLQGLGIAKSIRL
+5543 RGLKIAKSIRL
-5557 TDKDLSYI
+5557 NDKDLSYI

-5588 AVMRMR
+5588 VVMRRR
-5594 TGWDDANEAKQIGRS
+5594 TGYDADD
-5609 EAALKHLEPSSTD
+5609 
-5622 EYATKISK
+5622 
-5630 TIETAKKRLHEVSE
+5630 
-5644 QYRGVTNTRGFL
+5644 VTRFR
-5656 TDLGDA
+5656 D
-5662 LGLIRNANSSGY
+5662 
-5674 RTFELKDGRTMVVR
+5674 
-5688 ISNHNANSANSDGR
+5688 
-5702 PVVSIVLKSKR
+5702 
-5713 SGNTFV
+5713 
-5719 AAEGRTVDEYV
+5719 
-5730 YMKEDI
+5730 
-5736 RNVPGNTLS
+5736 PG
-5745 MIADSVAELLDTGI
+5745 
-5759 YTDRTGLAHENHS
+5759 
-5772 PEDSGG
+5772 
-5778 LRVRDGDLGLEE
+5778 LGLEE
-5790 YITKMKAE
+5790 TITKMKAE

-5926 DGQRIAQVVRKSTS
+5926 DGQRIAQVVRKATS
-5940 LPKDDIDNRIAEAI
+5940 LPKDNIDIRIAEAI
-5954 NRMSSKDKAIADDA
+5954 NRMSSTDQAIADDA

-5991 EKELRDSIKQAKE
+5991 EKALRDSIKQAKE
-6004 DKDAGQMTEAAY
+6004 DKDAGQMTEDAY
-6016 KQYVE
+6016 RQYVASTE
-6021 ATNDAIRQNKIDRA
+6021 DAIRQNKIERA
-6035 EAFHSLVEQVGDV
+6035 EAFHSLVEQVGGV
-6048 MSGSIERAKAWREAE
+6048 LNESVERAKAWREAE

-6076 DMECRPTDEHHKD
+6076 DMEGRPTDEHHKD
-6089 DRTQKLANNSG
+6089 DRTQKLVNNSG

-6114 LRMFGKKNVKGEGY
+6114 LRMFGKKNTRGEGY

-6136 WVSATEKEYTSYRD
+6136 WVSATEKEYTGYRD
-6150 ALKVLDAKVGEIYGK
+6150 ALKVLDAKVSEIYGK

-6220 MGITEENIEDIKS
+6220 MGITEEDIEDIKN

-6264 MFGASMTA
+6264 MFGASMAA
-6272 IENYFPLKILSN
+6272 IENYFPLKILAN

-6376 WNNFRNVCSM
+6376 WNNVRNVCRM

-6432 SDSTPMYLAAN
+6432 SDSNPMYLAAN

-6525 RQGYDP
+6525 RQGYAH

-6587 DSIRNLGRRFTP
+6587 DSIRNLGHRFTP

-6615 DGIDPDRAD
+6615 DGIDPDKAD

-6634 IIRDM
+6634 IIRDL
-6639 VRVGVFGYIM
+6639 VRVGVFGYVL

-6734 VAAMNDVINLL
+6734 VSAMNDVINLL
-6745 VQSAI
+6745 VQSTV

-6770 DAQTSRECALL
+6770 DAETSRECALL
-6781 IARVINCPPSQLDKV
+6781 MARVLNCPQSQLDKI
-6796 YFDELDATGE
+6796 YFDELDASGE
-6806 EAGQMTPNEI
+6806 EASQMTPSEI
-6816 AERYARYKVRRGAPF
+6816 AERYARYKVRRGAPL
-6831 TGWAYGNVQ
+6831 TGWAYGNEQ

-6855 AKERLTRETDNHASQ
+6855 AKERLTRETDKQASQ

-6900 YELLDDLEVSPEYE
+6900 DELLNELEITPEYD
-6914 RYEIIRDYKRDINA
+6914 RYEIIKGYKRDVDA
-6928 LTKEWLR
+6928 LTKEWLN
-6935 AKTPTQLDSCAKA
+6935 ATTPAQRDSCAQA
-6948 IIGRKREMV
+6948 IIRLKSDMVRE
-6957 SELVNTQQ
+6957 LINTQQ

>member
-1 MATNNDDIKW
+1 MAEDKVTNLYNAFVKNGYAMEPEAQFRENLKDPKKRKAAYDALVADGYNMEPFADFESNIGFGAPTPAPAPTAPTPQQQAQPAATAAPTSVPASATAEEQEQAPVQSQPEQAAWQPSEQEKIRMSYQIHTMLNDFNQRSRERIAQVQRMTEPLTAEGRKKRAAKKFQAQLAGTKTTAGLGLNVPSGQIYDGGSPQPYGVEYVDGKPVTQW
-11 LYGKLKAKGYNIG
+11 LMPDGSLTTSQFAADRAEDTARKNRLRHQFENRMKQNGLDPAKPEDVEMQAQYDAQAPAYDAVAELWQEAEEKHKADKERNADREWSNYAAMGGGREMRIVTTAANRHADNISHMTRFDLQKMMDNAWARAGSKVTANCYNRLRQQYPDASEEELQTTASQMARQLTDNAVYQYAVQQNTPKSTLEYFGRTVADMNVINSISKGLARSQAGTSGDLAAYEAAMGEYGKNHRVAQIAGTVTGMAVDPVTWVSGGVGSLAGKGAINIG
-24 TEQEFQNSL
+24 GRIVAGRAATSMSTQLGSRIFSSSL
-33 ANEEDRK
+33 TGRIITGA
-40 WYYEK
+40 
-45 AKGIG
+45 
-50 LNFGDMDDFDSLYAP
+50 
-65 QPIQSSTAQQQPAQK
+65 
-80 KDVPGSTTVQ
+80 
-90 QTSQVAAGGT
+90 AAGGGNFAT
-100 PMPEASVTEQPAMKP
+100 YEMLKEGESQFLHGGHINSETGENEGYSAGAMLSAGGHGLVLGSVTGTLSPMIGNVADKTVKATTSTAAKAGVRLGEVAVSTLAEGTIFSVPEWINGDSDAMDVWTDNMAMMLGFKVSHGVKSAPRVIASLRPVKPVGGRPLTQAERNHNRMDFEERLRRNLDASPSDLSFTSDEREELRRAGYGELADLFSRDRVQEVQRPDIDPAEGAIELRAERVEAETISRNPEFDGYSSMEELMQDGRVSQSARAKAYYILTGRRLPMASVTGYTTNKDADGRVTVNSIAANGEVVTSRTFKNEQEAKQETDNIMRQAELNSVDVGERYKEAVADDMVLDAAISEVSPGADPA
-115 AWEIGENNS
+115 
-124 DSQRDNSDLL
+124 
-134 ESHDGFG
+134 
-141 GGTDAFYGSEAHK
+141 T
-154 RMQHYREV
+154 
-162 IKKRKREDEAKR
+162 IKKIYRAVKAGNKDVTESQ
-174 EEEMA
+174 
-179 NRVAEMEFLKD
+179 VQLVEFLDD
-190 ATDFYTRMAEESKA
+190 AIGRNKEIADKYRPEAIRAELMN
-204 RETARKE
+204 ETGIDVDVVLRKMPGKRTE
-211 GNDEYVRMMKEQEQR
+211 VEQ
-226 NAEGRR
+226 A
-232 NADLERSRGIEWDDP
+232 AVKSYLERLFP
-247 DYRRELDAIEP
+247 
-258 EYSSTAKEYS
+258 
-268 SAALEEAS
+268 
-276 GLRPQ
+276 
-281 HGVESTPEEKES
+281 
-293 AGEIDGS
+293 
-300 ALEGEA
+300 
-306 LASRQHRGMMSE
+306 
-318 EEARQLSTE
+318 EEARQQNADPTPEQAEAQNRYEQGRLLYGRFEEGDPTVQADVDAIALRMQE
-327 AYDGKTILA
+327 AYQA
-336 YDKDRKGVDPVT
+336 V
-348 GKGGY
+348 
-353 IDRTRYPAK
+353 
-362 ARVMN
+362 
-367 EPEDIWSVSGKV
+367 EDAFGA
-379 DRTFTSDEPGGLPEL
+379 E
-394 SVTGISK
+394 
-401 AALKRRY
+401 A
-408 EEYLRLHPEL
+408 EYYMFH
-418 GDVAENSDKSR
+418 VN
-429 ELMGSLRSEMID
+429 
-441 EGRAV
+441 
-446 DEAFETWKV
+446 
-455 ENPHKVRD
+455 ENPWALVND
-463 MSEEELA
+463 P
-470 GKREE
+470 
-475 IRADSEFVRRMGNLD
+475 
-490 LERDYI
+490 
-496 FRRYGERTAELTAA
+496 ELTA
-510 LRDEFE
+510 E
-516 SKGLKPDGNQWL
+516 Q
-528 YALDAALRG
+528 
-537 DEELKALNVQS
+537 Q
-548 YNLGKAAERYEDWVA
+548 
-563 DGRQGSIVNFAQ
+563 
-575 GVGGAVKDAL
+575 
-585 LNPFGLVETQGSMIP
+585 
-600 LMHIKRKLARERR
+600 
-613 VGTDVKGGE
+613 
-622 EKDAKAGD
+622 
-630 GAESSL
+630 
-636 SQDEVLALESYFLNQ
+636 
-651 ETQGRTKMSLA
+651 
-662 RNSGE
+662 
-667 FTGAL
+667 
-672 AEMAAEFG
+672 
-680 LNPASGLAKRTLAR
+680 
-694 IVAEVGKDGAMS
+694 
-706 LIRISSRLARMVG
+706 
-719 YKGVEV
+719 
-725 SGARVAAN
+725 
-733 LGKVT
+733 
-738 AAALGEG
+738 
-745 AVMSATTQGLKNF
+745 
-758 NAAAGRTIAEPVYDD
+758 
-773 DGNLVDVNGEG
+773 
-784 AGSAVVKTGVSSAL
+784 
-798 TNAAFV
+798 
-804 FPVTFGAKV
+804 
-813 MKGFDNMAKTMHVPF
+813 
-828 GNPVDALVKM
+828 
-838 KSGEAM
+838 
-844 SILTADA
+844 DA
-851 VGRGDMDPTWGD
+851 V
-863 FADPEKNGELIMGLL
+863 L
-878 AAELTSGAMRGTANV
+878 
-893 ANGVRLRHSR
+893 
-903 EMAKAEM
+903 
-910 MAKAMRGAE
+910 
-919 AFNGPAGSGNRL
+919 
-931 GDWVAIVK
+931 
-939 AVYEGEESTIVD
+939 
-951 ALARVAR
+951 
-958 DGSMTSEQKEAALD
+958 
-972 YARSAYRY
+972 
-980 IGADRAYEE
+980 
-989 WRTRGEREAA
+989 
-999 AREAE
+999 
-1004 DDWNVVSEDTR
+1004 
-1015 EMWEDESYT
+1015 
-1024 RGYEAA
+1024 
-1030 RSAFTKYK
+1030 
-1038 PEEGRQ
+1038 
-1044 NKNGAGTSGTTPR
+1044 
-1057 ETEGKT
+1057 
-1063 PQETAGETS
+1063 
-1072 GQGSEHNEETP
+1072 
-1083 LAGQD
+1083 
-1088 GASSSGKD
+1088 
-1096 AAGLGAD
+1096 
-1103 ASGVDEVIR
+1103 
-1112 EMNDAYRKIE
+1112 
-1122 DVFEA
+1122 
-1127 DSEYYRA
+1127 YY
-1134 ELEENPWGVL
+1134 
-1144 ENPEITQ
+1144 
-1151 DQQEVVLDFI
+1151 I
-1161 NAKAAMNGMMD
+1161 NAKAALDGVMD
-1172 ASGDVLEMKRKE
+1172 ASNEVADRKRAE
-1184 IERSVEMRT
+1184 VEQSVGKRT
-1193 HKKGNVIIPVV
+1193 HKDNGIIIPATMKVDDRQVYVV
-1204 KNTGEEVYLVKGH
+1204 KGDVVMFPDGSAVDVRNSSESVVVMDAQTGEYEF
-1217 VAMTPD
+1217 TSPD
-1223 GKGVDKSDSDL
+1223 QIFKVSEA
-1234 IVYLYNPISGK
+1234 VNPQD
-1245 YESSAPEFI
+1245 
-1254 ERVGEPIS
+1254 
-1262 PEEELETA
+1262 ELDTA
-1270 MSVIEQEQMSL
+1270 LSVIEQEQMSV
-1281 FGNNAVASDESV
+1281 FGQNAI
-1293 EGAKPQQ
+1293 
-1300 APEALATANTEA
+1300 APEEPAEGEAPIDQSADVSPEPAPETASTEE

-1320 ISSTN
+1320 L
-1325 YTDEEL
+1325 EEAAKADDAWVANL
-1331 SRAIETGR
+1331 IKIYSQNTPESMPETMK
-1339 SYLNEG
+1339 
-1345 SLDDF
+1345 
-1350 GRGRLEGLEYE
+1350 GRLDAFLYE
-1361 QQRRAMEAQ
+1361 QQRRAQ
-1370 SVPEMPENVPNST
+1370 SVPEMPENVPNPT
-1383 ENAVSEG
+1383 ENSVSDA
-1390 EIVPEAV
+1390 EIAPETV
-1397 STGLQNESALSRI
+1397 SSVENGQQTALSRI
-1410 PRDEAGNP
+1410 PLNEQGEPRFEA
-1418 VYEQTDPATAW
+1418 VDKDTAW
-1429 EGLTESVGGDEASAS
+1429 DGLVEAVGGETDAVDIAMAQVQQASTDLEALKKKPPTLKAP
-1444 ELANAMVGNLERKL
+1444 
-1458 AVLQKRKLKGQTPA
+1458 KLKGSPMAMAQAKREAAEQYQRDLAQYNQQIADTEARLATWNGIVGIYTSRNA
-1472 ELTRELRERN
+1472 ELRRQQEEERRQRDAIAHDEAVARFEEEQRIKAEKQAEQERIGVHAVNPKIRERWE
-1482 NAVSAVTQE
+1482 SAPKVE
-1491 LEHWRAIADMPRKKA
+1491 
-1506 EELTGNENPIGRSL
+1506 GNE
-1520 SDREATDLIAGMEA
+1520 DA
-1534 NAGVAPEIE
+1534 
-1543 LTIENW
+1543 LT
-1549 DAQFGEDGMV
+1549 
-1559 GTPIGDVKMG
+1559 
-1569 ENQFTKLMRQGRN
+1569 L
-1582 SKLGMIKPTLEQP
+1582 
-1595 DIIVEDI
+1595 
-1602 SHAKE
+1602 
-1607 GKVTERGSSYVFV
+1607 
-1620 KTFVKPDGSRY
+1620 PDGSTISGRY
-1631 YYFTSVTVSK
+1631 
-1641 EGHEVIISNQE
+1641 I
-1652 KRKSVLTNLLM
+1652 LT
-1663 KGKLVWKHAD
+1663 
-1673 NVSTASD
+1673 
-1680 VEQGLFSSQGKLS
+1680 
-1693 DPASEGTV
+1693 
-1701 APQTKKSS
+1701 
-1709 DGKDN
+1709 
-1714 ALLSDKQAIGGE
+1714 
-1726 SSETERKAQEAW
+1726 EAG
-1738 KSQRQLIDRKLR
+1738 
-1750 KTADVV
+1750 
-1756 RDCPEAVE
+1756 
-1764 ILENTSPQNI
+1764 
-1774 WEAASWVL
+1774 AASP
-1782 SVNKLIPRNDGVL
+1782 S
-1795 KGFREMTGYKSVEQ
+1795 
-1809 RKLVGLFAK
+1809 
-1818 AENGGKT
+1818 
-1825 LEKLAEDAMQ
+1825 
-1835 SICEEHG
+1835 H
-1842 IPYDNASALNAL
+1842 
-1854 LDVLQSCGT
+1854 
-1863 VGEIRNYIENN
+1863 
-1874 RIDQAMA
+1874 
-1881 YYERWRRESEWTSE
+1881 
-1895 EEAEYEDYQ
+1895 
-1904 FRQEYGVSR
+1904 
-1913 EEYENEYALWNE
+1913 
-1925 YMEEH
+1925 
-1930 LKEIDADFDVN
+1930 DVN
-1941 EFYGNI
+1941 NAY
-1947 ADESAADRLLTNNG
+1947 
-1961 YGNRQRKIAPAGD
+1961 
-1974 RGDGEIQV
+1974 
-1982 YGSAAE
+1982 
-1988 GTLSGRGGDVLPAQ
+1988 
-2002 ASVHA
+2002 
-2007 QGARADGEGSRVYE
+2007 
-2021 ENGDGGAVPSSAVSY
+2021 
-2036 ESSRGDVLGTSGLRP
+2036 
-2051 QYGVAPTE
+2051 APTE
-2059 GAANE
+2059 GFPIDENGQSVNDRDYQRDKDAQQKVEGMAGNYDNRALQDPVIVSKDGVVLSGNNRTMSGDLAARQGTDRAYNDYLAQFGHKKYGFTPEQVASMKNPRVVFVPDEALPYDATTFARFNAQEKKSQGKPEAAVKLGKIVPYNVFTSIVNDISRYDRLSDYYADEKAIAHALGALMQAGVINDMQMPEMRTGTALSAAGKELIENTLIGKVFQTSPDAVRQIISMPTLRQSIVMGLNEIANNRTLARNGYDISEELAKAVDLVTRAKAAMPDVYTDGMPVSPFGRMQGLFDDEFGDSRVADATALLLADILNSGKPSDLRKVLTSYNNEAAQASGGQMDMFSGSIPTKEEILTTVNEHFRNATPKEQQALVDAAIAERKRRAEADAEQRERSEASEQTPNDDERSAVPQQPTADGGTELEPLAKERNDIHEDTPEEAALRARISVGDEWEEKGPAPDKPIYKRKLYVDGKHEVIQTDAPDKNGSYTGSQLTYEGRDFGDLKEIADYIDGGMQAE

-2080 RVDGFNVSIENVKG
+2080 RVDGYNISIENAKG
-2094 SLRRGTGADGKPW
+2094 SVRRGTGADGKPW
-2107 ETAMQNDYG
+2107 ETTMQNDYG

-2173 LSNYEQGWTGL
+2173 LSNYEPGWTGL
-2184 GAITHVSKEE
+2184 GAITHVSKDE

-2199 QSSKRKT
+2199 QSSRRKT
-2206 KPFAKYKRVKPKDD
+2206 KPFAEYKSVKPIVGND
-2220 NSMVGRSLSE
+2220 MIGRSLTE
-2230 QEATDLIAG
+2230 QEATELIAR
-2239 MEANAKVAS
+2239 MEATAEVAPT
-2248 AIELTPENWIAQ
+2248 IELTPENWIAQ
-2260 FGEDGTIETPIG
+2260 FGEDGTVETPIG

-2285 SLKRTEYFGMI
+2285 STKRTGYFGMI
-2296 HPTLNSPD
+2296 HPTLSTPD
-2304 VIIEKNAPADGAE
+2304 VILEEADPKEGSE
-2317 RESKYLFVKTF
+2317 RDSKYLFIKTF
-2328 IKPDGSRLVHFES
+2328 VKSDGTRIVHFES
-2341 VTVQRDGMEVSISS
+2341 VTVKKDGMEVSISS
-2355 HEVEGKAIKKE
+2355 HEIKDKSLKNK
-2366 MQNGKILHLSE
+2366 MQNDIVLHLDE
-2377 SLSPSSERYLTETPN
+2377 KLSPSSEMRLTEAPSE
-2392 KSEGP
+2392 SEGP
-2397 DLVPTSDNVS
+2397 DLVPTSDNVIS
-2407 SDGKDNTLLSDKQAI
+2407 SDRKDNTLSADKQA
-2422 EGESFES
+2422 ESAES
-2429 YTITPAVYVGKS
+2429 SEPYTITPTTYTNKKGKTS
-2441 RGGKPGKET
+2441 DVHLVK
-2450 PMHRVTFNRPLT
+2450 FNRELT
-2462 AEQERVIKAFANEAI
+2462 AEEKAALDTFVREPLAE
-2477 GEKKGRF
+2477 GKK
-2484 ATKRGWAD
+2484 TSRGWYD
-2492 REAAD
+2492 RKQGGYMMRSEEAARQ
-2497 GSWLFRTEEDAR
+2497 L
-2509 KAGEMIAN
+2509 GEMLGN
-2517 EEAVADAQP
+2517 EEAVADVQP

-2538 SGTRNLKLKKEPIN
+2538 SRTRNPRPKKSPIN

-2573 HAEPVKAEP
+2573 HAEPVKAEQ

-2593 QSLLGDIRDILG
+2593 QWLANELRELLG
-2605 IGEDEGDTNIKFRD
+2605 IGEDEGDADIKFRD
-2619 PGELTS
+2619 PGELTP
-2625 QERMKLQSAGIRVAM
+2625 QERQRIQSAGIRLAM
-2640 ALVERGTI
+2640 GLVERDTT

-2656 MVGMLGDKIRPW
+2656 MVGLLGDKIRPW

-2683 KYAFTPTEQVATF
+2683 KYAFTPTEQVAVF

-2705 SDPFAQAAMIVE
+2705 ADPIAQAAMIVE
-2717 ERKASTASEQAEK
+2717 ERKAATASEQAQK

-2754 AEKAEAVAGEAESI
+2754 AEKAEAVAGEAEVT
-2768 AETSADAGELNRAS
+2768 AQSAGTGEAGRKRILRD
-2782 ELIDQTLDEVNDQ
+2782 LKRVDDTLDEVNDQ
-2795 LAVLGYY
+2795 LAILGYY
-2802 EAVEDDSKFHESY
+2802 EAEEVDKDFNEAY
-2815 GYMLAA
+2815 GYMRNA
-2821 EKKAVAD
+2821 EKKAVKD
-2828 AAKLAKQLVN
+2828 AVELAKQLVN
-2838 DLGINIKVTSATTP
+2838 DLGLGLDKVTGSTTANRGK
-2852 LDRKSVKKGTAVRA
+2852 RKNAVTA
-2866 NIAPAGGDVIIN
+2866 NIAPAGGDISIR
-2878 LPLNEGRELAIY
+2878 LPLNEGRELYIT
-2890 IGLDPV
+2890 IGLDPSV
-2896 AEKGTRR
+2896 TPGDVTYSGDDLQATRIMYRVEWPDEKGHVSFDRMGR
-2903 RGDNLAVERILY
+2903 NCWADANV
-2915 RLENPNGSGMERCGH
+2915 
-2930 NWYAPVESTYAD
+2930 TYAD
-2942 FLRRVK
+2942 LLKGIQREAK
-2948 EITRDYLPSST
+2948 EYLPSST
-2959 PAEEPQAEAY
+2959 PAEAE
-2969 HGTVTLKDGREAVV
+2969 
-2983 IAANHVQNIGET
+2983 ET
-2995 PRLTDYIVG
+2995 
-3004 VKGEPGTIKIS
+3004 
-3015 QEEIAHAGA
+3015 H
-3024 PTHEDKPTIP
+3024 
-3034 AKSEQSFPDVKD
+3034 
-3046 TEAVSKWLDENSEAI
+3046 
-3061 WKGVDAITKD
+3061 
-3071 AIADT
+3071 
-3076 SLRNT
+3076 
-3081 FKTSNDDSI
+3081 
-3090 KESDLADFVERWLA
+3090 
-3104 DRLVDMMAKHPATV
+3104 
-3118 KAWYDYGQRGL
+3118 
-3129 ILSVMAGRIE
+3129 
-3139 DAIAKEVK
+3139 
-3147 NDKKNETINGY
+3147 NGY
-3158 KRGDEVMWDRSG
+3158 KIGDEVMWDRYG
-3170 NGKWEKQ
+3170 NGNWEK
-3177 VIKDFDEHGNPIL
+3177 VKIEDFDTDGGPI
-3190 DSFGTNWI
+3190 FEAVKGVM
-3198 SEVGDWSRVKPADGI
+3198 SEKGDWSRVKPADGI
-3213 FGEAQ
+3213 FGEAK

-3237 LKPEQPVGDLFGGLF
+3237 LKPEQPFGDLFGGLF
-3252 DNTQN
+3252 DNTQ
-3257 SSNHEETEMG
+3257 SLSNHEETEMG
-3267 TRSGEAGGQRQ
+3267 TRPGEAGRQRQ

-3330 ERLPAKERKNVHNN
+3330 ERLPEKERKNVHNN

-3578 TGRLHKWLS
+3578 TGRLHKWLG

-3822 LEYQKA
+3822 LEYQKT
-3828 SDSDEGLQSKLKA
+3828 SDSDEGLQPKLKA

-3886 HRKVYG
+3886 HKKVFG

-3933 EQLDMSEA
+3933 EQLGMSEA

-4126 SVPELAKEIEET
+4126 SAPELAKEIEET

-4168 GKPIKM
+4168 GKPVKM
-4174 REHQAK
+4174 RKHQSK
-4180 AVVRGTMQSLM
+4180 AIVRGTMQSLM

-4247 LEDRDRNAE
+4247 LEDKDRNAE

-4289 ERRYIEESIQ
+4289 ERRFIEESIQ

-4337 TETAEGEVTERIM
+4337 TETAEGEVTERVM

-4521 ARIWAGIA
+4521 ARIWAGIT

-4571 AQLKAYEEMSG
+4571 AQLKAYDEMSG

-4613 PDDPHSKTNETVRQ
+4613 PDDPHSKTNEAVRQ
-4627 VLRSLKDS
+4627 TLRSLEDS
-4635 KTYNGTVAIFA
+4635 KAYNGTVAIFA

-4673 QGVPAEQVVIMRDG
+4673 QGVPAGQVVIMRDG

-4856 EPRLRELIEQFSGN
+4856 EPRLREQIEKFGN
-4870 IVRSD
+4870 DIMRSN

-4892 KTYHSREDMQK
+4892 KTYQSREDMQK

-4942 HVSQTAGYGGQ
+4942 HVSQIAGYGGQ
-4953 GALSFDVDVQ
+4953 GPLSFDVDVQ

-4990 DNVTS
+4990 DSVTS

-5049 EELREKEAKYAEMDA
+5049 EELKEKEAKYAEMDA

-5079 EDSAD
+5079 EDSED
-5084 APTNGEGNKYRL
+5084 TPTNGDGNKYR
-5096 VEDSAVLDFLDGQPL
+5096 EDDDID
-5111 KLGYRYSQWANMG
+5111 YSTLSDSN
-5124 VLPPMTA
+5124 PMA
-5131 KQNGEWRA
+5131 
-5139 PMVFSRWEQSEEGMR
+5139 M
-5154 KENGK
+5154 
-5159 ADLVQGNGRTTGNV
+5159 
-5173 AYNPYFHI
+5173 
-5181 RTSPLNDQFTA
+5181 
-5192 AYDRPELIV
+5192 
-5201 VEGYYPESEET
+5201 
-5212 SGYHAEGAKDSV
+5212 
-5224 GLMDWHSGS
+5224 
-5233 VNGQLSEDTK
+5233 
-5243 VQTMLSRYFKP
+5243 
-5254 GRIVPWSEVADLIMK
+5254 
-5269 RVGNQKI
+5269 
-5276 TFPINAVPPML
+5276 
-5287 RAELAKR
+5287 
-5294 GARFGDI
+5294 
-5301 SGSVAEADIPMLNEL
+5301 
-5316 RDRVNAGEWDAGLE
+5316 
-5330 KAREYMDAY
+5330 
-5339 ESSPEAKEA
+5339 EA
-5348 RVANLSAVSH
+5348 RISELSKKVH
-5358 TPVRIIRTQA
+5358 TPVRIIRSLEELNEITSH
-5368 EVDALPTRRERRAKD
+5368 RKRNAKG

-5405 DNTFVHEVVGHK
+5405 DNTFVHEVAGHK
-5417 GLRAIIGEERFDEF
+5417 GLRAFIGEERFNEF

-5436 NHASDPIRKVI
+5436 NHASNPIRKVI

-5485 AGARLEAEAKRDS
+5485 AEARVEAEAKREE
-5498 FRKEATEEYMADMA
+5498 FRKEATEEYMSELG
-5512 GRIGNDGFE
+5512 GRIGSEGFE
-5521 KMSREEL
+5521 KMSRDEL
-5528 TLWGKIKAKIQKFLD
+5528 TLWGKIKAKVQSFLDKFL
-5543 RFLQGLGIAKSIRL
+5543 RGLKIAKSIRL
-5557 TDKDLSYI
+5557 NDKDLSYI

-5588 AVMRMR
+5588 VVMRRR
-5594 TGWDDANEAKQIGRS
+5594 TGYDADD
-5609 EAALKHLEPSSTD
+5609 
-5622 EYATKISK
+5622 
-5630 TIETAKKRLHEVSE
+5630 
-5644 QYRGVTNTRGFL
+5644 VTRFR
-5656 TDLGDA
+5656 D
-5662 LGLIRNANSSGY
+5662 
-5674 RTFELKDGRTMVVR
+5674 
-5688 ISNHNANSANSDGR
+5688 
-5702 PVVSIVLKSKR
+5702 
-5713 SGNTFV
+5713 
-5719 AAEGRTVDEYV
+5719 
-5730 YMKEDI
+5730 
-5736 RNVPGNTLS
+5736 PG
-5745 MIADSVAELLDTGI
+5745 
-5759 YTDRTGLAHENHS
+5759 
-5772 PEDSGG
+5772 
-5778 LRVRDGDLGLEE
+5778 LGLEE
-5790 YITKMKAE
+5790 TITKMKAE

-5926 DGQRIAQVVRKSTS
+5926 DGQRIAQVVRKATS
-5940 LPKDDIDNRIAEAI
+5940 LPKDNIDIRIAEAI
-5954 NRMSSKDKAIADDA
+5954 NRMSSTDQAIADDA

-5991 EKELRDSIKQAKE
+5991 EKALRDSIKQAKE
-6004 DKDAGQMTEAAY
+6004 DKDAGQMTEDAY
-6016 KQYVE
+6016 RQYVASTE
-6021 ATNDAIRQNKIDRA
+6021 DAIRQNKIERA
-6035 EAFHSLVEQVGDV
+6035 EAFHSLVEQVGGV
-6048 MSGSIERAKAWREAE
+6048 LNESVERAKAWREAE

-6076 DMECRPTDEHHKD
+6076 DMEGRPTDEHHKD
-6089 DRTQKLANNSG
+6089 DRTQKLVNNSG

-6114 LRMFGKKNVKGEGY
+6114 LRMFGKKNTRGEGY

-6136 WVSATEKEYTSYRD
+6136 WVSATEKEYTGYRD
-6150 ALKVLDAKVGEIYGK
+6150 ALKVLDAKVSEIYGK

-6220 MGITEENIEDIKS
+6220 MGITEEDIEDIKN

-6264 MFGASMTA
+6264 MFGASMAA
-6272 IENYFPLKILSN
+6272 IENYFPLKILAN

-6376 WNNFRNVCSM
+6376 WNNVRNVCRM

-6432 SDSTPMYLAAN
+6432 SDSNPMYLAAN

-6525 RQGYDP
+6525 RQGYAH

-6587 DSIRNLGRRFTP
+6587 DSIRNLGHRFTP

-6615 DGIDPDRAD
+6615 DGIDPDKAD

-6634 IIRDM
+6634 IIRDL
-6639 VRVGVFGYIM
+6639 VRVGVFGYVL

-6734 VAAMNDVINLL
+6734 VSAMNDVINLL
-6745 VQSAI
+6745 VQSTV

-6770 DAQTSRECALL
+6770 DAETSRECALL
-6781 IARVINCPPSQLDKV
+6781 MARVLNCPQSQLDKI
-6796 YFDELDATGE
+6796 YFDELDASGE
-6806 EAGQMTPNEI
+6806 EASQMTPSEI
-6816 AERYARYKVRRGAPF
+6816 AERYARYKVRRGAPL
-6831 TGWAYGNVQ
+6831 TGWAYGNEQ

-6855 AKERLTRETDNHASQ
+6855 AKERLTRETDKQASQ

-6900 YELLDDLEVSPEYE
+6900 DELLNELEITPEYD
-6914 RYEIIRDYKRDINA
+6914 RYEIIKGYKRDVDA
-6928 LTKEWLR
+6928 LTKEWLN
-6935 AKTPTQLDSCAKA
+6935 ATTPAQRDSCAQA
-6948 IIGRKREMV
+6948 IIRLKSDMVRE
-6957 SELVNTQQ
+6957 LINTQQ

>member
-1 MATNNDDIKW
+1 MAEDKVTNLYNAFVKNGYAMEPEAQFRENLKDPKKRKAAYDALVADGYNMEPFADFESNIGFGAPTPAPAPTAPTPQQQAQPAATAAPTSVPASATAEEQEQAPVQSQPEQAAWQPSEQEKIRMSYQIHTMLNDFNQRSRERIAQVQRMTEPLTAEGRKKRAAKKFQAQLAGTKTTAGLGLNVPSGQIYDGGSPQPYGVEYVDGKPVTQW
-11 LYGKLKAKGYNIG
+11 LMPDGSLTTSQFAADRAEDTARKNRLRHQFENRMKQNGLDPAKPEDVEMQAQFDAQAPAYSVVADLWREAEEKHKADKERNANKHWNSYASMGGGREMRVVTTSMNRHADNISHMTRFDLETMMDNAWNRVGSQITANCYNRLRQQYPGASEEELQATASQMARSLSDNAVYQYAVQQNTPKSTLEYFGRTVADMNVVNSISKGLARSQAGTSGDLAAYEAAMGEYGKNHRVAQVAGTVAGMAVDPVTWVSGGVGSVAGKGAI
-24 TEQEFQNSL
+24 SL
-33 ANEEDRK
+33 GGRYVASR
-40 WYYEK
+40 
-45 AKGIG
+45 AATSMSTQVGSR
-50 LNFGDMDDFDSLYAP
+50 LFSSSLTGRIITGA
-65 QPIQSSTAQQQPAQK
+65 
-80 KDVPGSTTVQ
+80 
-90 QTSQVAAGGT
+90 AAGGGNFAT
-100 PMPEASVTEQPAMKP
+100 YEMLKEGESQFLHGGHVNAETGEVEGYSAGAILKAGGHGLVLGSVTGTLSPMIGNVADKYAKATTSTAGKAGVRFGEVAVSTVAEGTVFSIPQWISGEGDAFDVWTDNMAMMLGFKAQHGIKSAPRMIASLRPFKPTNGRPLTQAERNHNRMDFEERLRRNLDASPGDLSFTADEREELRRTGYGELADLFSRDRVQEAQNPNINPAEGAIELRAERVEAETIHRSPEFDGYSAMEELMQDGRVSQAARAKAYYILTGRMLPMGSVTGYTKTTADDGRVTINSTTADGEVVTSRTFKNEQEAKQETDNIMRQAELNSVDVGERYKEAVADDMVLDAAISEVSPGADPATIKKIYRAVKAGNKDVTESQVQLVEFLDDAIGRNKEIADKYRPEAIRAELMNETGIDVDVVLRKMPGKRTE
-115 AWEIGENNS
+115 
-124 DSQRDNSDLL
+124 
-134 ESHDGFG
+134 
-141 GGTDAFYGSEAHK
+141 
-154 RMQHYREV
+154 V
-162 IKKRKREDEAKR
+162 
-174 EEEMA
+174 
-179 NRVAEMEFLKD
+179 
-190 ATDFYTRMAEESKA
+190 
-204 RETARKE
+204 
-211 GNDEYVRMMKEQEQR
+211 EQ
-226 NAEGRR
+226 A
-232 NADLERSRGIEWDDP
+232 AVKSYLERLFP
-247 DYRRELDAIEP
+247 
-258 EYSSTAKEYS
+258 
-268 SAALEEAS
+268 
-276 GLRPQ
+276 
-281 HGVESTPEEKES
+281 
-293 AGEIDGS
+293 
-300 ALEGEA
+300 
-306 LASRQHRGMMSE
+306 
-318 EEARQLSTE
+318 EEARQQNADPTPEQAEAQNRYEQGRLLYGRFEEGDPTVQADVDAIALRMQE
-327 AYDGKTILA
+327 AYQA
-336 YDKDRKGVDPVT
+336 V
-348 GKGGY
+348 
-353 IDRTRYPAK
+353 
-362 ARVMN
+362 
-367 EPEDIWSVSGKV
+367 EDAFGA
-379 DRTFTSDEPGGLPEL
+379 E
-394 SVTGISK
+394 
-401 AALKRRY
+401 A
-408 EEYLRLHPEL
+408 EYYMFH
-418 GDVAENSDKSR
+418 VN
-429 ELMGSLRSEMID
+429 
-441 EGRAV
+441 
-446 DEAFETWKV
+446 
-455 ENPHKVRD
+455 ENPWALVND
-463 MSEEELA
+463 P
-470 GKREE
+470 
-475 IRADSEFVRRMGNLD
+475 
-490 LERDYI
+490 
-496 FRRYGERTAELTAA
+496 ELTA
-510 LRDEFE
+510 E
-516 SKGLKPDGNQWL
+516 Q
-528 YALDAALRG
+528 
-537 DEELKALNVQS
+537 Q
-548 YNLGKAAERYEDWVA
+548 
-563 DGRQGSIVNFAQ
+563 
-575 GVGGAVKDAL
+575 
-585 LNPFGLVETQGSMIP
+585 
-600 LMHIKRKLARERR
+600 
-613 VGTDVKGGE
+613 
-622 EKDAKAGD
+622 
-630 GAESSL
+630 
-636 SQDEVLALESYFLNQ
+636 
-651 ETQGRTKMSLA
+651 
-662 RNSGE
+662 
-667 FTGAL
+667 
-672 AEMAAEFG
+672 
-680 LNPASGLAKRTLAR
+680 
-694 IVAEVGKDGAMS
+694 
-706 LIRISSRLARMVG
+706 
-719 YKGVEV
+719 
-725 SGARVAAN
+725 
-733 LGKVT
+733 
-738 AAALGEG
+738 
-745 AVMSATTQGLKNF
+745 
-758 NAAAGRTIAEPVYDD
+758 
-773 DGNLVDVNGEG
+773 
-784 AGSAVVKTGVSSAL
+784 
-798 TNAAFV
+798 
-804 FPVTFGAKV
+804 
-813 MKGFDNMAKTMHVPF
+813 
-828 GNPVDALVKM
+828 
-838 KSGEAM
+838 
-844 SILTADA
+844 DA
-851 VGRGDMDPTWGD
+851 V
-863 FADPEKNGELIMGLL
+863 L
-878 AAELTSGAMRGTANV
+878 
-893 ANGVRLRHSR
+893 
-903 EMAKAEM
+903 
-910 MAKAMRGAE
+910 
-919 AFNGPAGSGNRL
+919 
-931 GDWVAIVK
+931 
-939 AVYEGEESTIVD
+939 
-951 ALARVAR
+951 
-958 DGSMTSEQKEAALD
+958 
-972 YARSAYRY
+972 
-980 IGADRAYEE
+980 
-989 WRTRGEREAA
+989 
-999 AREAE
+999 
-1004 DDWNVVSEDTR
+1004 
-1015 EMWEDESYT
+1015 
-1024 RGYEAA
+1024 
-1030 RSAFTKYK
+1030 
-1038 PEEGRQ
+1038 
-1044 NKNGAGTSGTTPR
+1044 
-1057 ETEGKT
+1057 
-1063 PQETAGETS
+1063 
-1072 GQGSEHNEETP
+1072 
-1083 LAGQD
+1083 
-1088 GASSSGKD
+1088 
-1096 AAGLGAD
+1096 
-1103 ASGVDEVIR
+1103 
-1112 EMNDAYRKIE
+1112 
-1122 DVFEA
+1122 
-1127 DSEYYRA
+1127 YY
-1134 ELEENPWGVL
+1134 
-1144 ENPEITQ
+1144 
-1151 DQQEVVLDFI
+1151 I
-1161 NAKAAMNGMMD
+1161 NAKAALDGVMD
-1172 ASGDVLEMKRKE
+1172 ASNEVADRKRAE
-1184 IERSVEMRT
+1184 VEQSVGKRT
-1193 HKKGNVIIPVV
+1193 HKDNGIIIPATMKVDDRQVYVV
-1204 KNTGEEVYLVKGH
+1204 KGDVVMFPDGSAVDVRNSSESVVVMDAQTGEYEF
-1217 VAMTPD
+1217 TSPD
-1223 GKGVDKSDSDL
+1223 QIFKVSEA
-1234 IVYLYNPISGK
+1234 VNPQD
-1245 YESSAPEFI
+1245 
-1254 ERVGEPIS
+1254 
-1262 PEEELETA
+1262 ELDTA
-1270 MSVIEQEQMSL
+1270 LSVIEQEQMSV
-1281 FGNNAVASDESV
+1281 FGQNAI
-1293 EGAKPQQ
+1293 
-1300 APEALATANTEA
+1300 APEEPAEGEAPIDQSADVSPEPAPETASTEE

-1320 ISSTN
+1320 L
-1325 YTDEEL
+1325 EEAAKADDAWVANL
-1331 SRAIETGR
+1331 IKIYSQNTPESMPETMK
-1339 SYLNEG
+1339 
-1345 SLDDF
+1345 
-1350 GRGRLEGLEYE
+1350 GRLDAFLYE
-1361 QQRRAMEAQ
+1361 QQRRAQ
-1370 SVPEMPENVPNST
+1370 SVPEMPENVPNPT
-1383 ENAVSEG
+1383 ENSVSDA
-1390 EIVPEAV
+1390 EIAPETV
-1397 STGLQNESALSRI
+1397 SSVENGQQTALSRI
-1410 PRDEAGNP
+1410 PLNEQGEPRFEA
-1418 VYEQTDPATAW
+1418 VDKDTAW
-1429 EGLTESVGGDEASAS
+1429 DGLVEAVGGETDAVDIAMAQVQQASTDLEALKKKPPTLKAP
-1444 ELANAMVGNLERKL
+1444 
-1458 AVLQKRKLKGQTPA
+1458 KLKGSPMAMAQAKREAAEQYQRDLAQYNQQIADTEARLATWNGIVGIYTSRNA
-1472 ELTRELRERN
+1472 ELRRQQEEERRQRDAIAHDEAVARFEEEQRIKAEKQAEQERIGVHAVNPKIRERWE
-1482 NAVSAVTQE
+1482 SAPKVE
-1491 LEHWRAIADMPRKKA
+1491 
-1506 EELTGNENPIGRSL
+1506 GNE
-1520 SDREATDLIAGMEA
+1520 DA
-1534 NAGVAPEIE
+1534 
-1543 LTIENW
+1543 LT
-1549 DAQFGEDGMV
+1549 
-1559 GTPIGDVKMG
+1559 
-1569 ENQFTKLMRQGRN
+1569 L
-1582 SKLGMIKPTLEQP
+1582 
-1595 DIIVEDI
+1595 
-1602 SHAKE
+1602 
-1607 GKVTERGSSYVFV
+1607 
-1620 KTFVKPDGSRY
+1620 PDGSTISGRY
-1631 YYFTSVTVSK
+1631 
-1641 EGHEVIISNQE
+1641 I
-1652 KRKSVLTNLLM
+1652 LT
-1663 KGKLVWKHAD
+1663 
-1673 NVSTASD
+1673 
-1680 VEQGLFSSQGKLS
+1680 
-1693 DPASEGTV
+1693 
-1701 APQTKKSS
+1701 
-1709 DGKDN
+1709 
-1714 ALLSDKQAIGGE
+1714 
-1726 SSETERKAQEAW
+1726 EAG
-1738 KSQRQLIDRKLR
+1738 
-1750 KTADVV
+1750 
-1756 RDCPEAVE
+1756 
-1764 ILENTSPQNI
+1764 
-1774 WEAASWVL
+1774 AASP
-1782 SVNKLIPRNDGVL
+1782 S
-1795 KGFREMTGYKSVEQ
+1795 
-1809 RKLVGLFAK
+1809 
-1818 AENGGKT
+1818 
-1825 LEKLAEDAMQ
+1825 
-1835 SICEEHG
+1835 H
-1842 IPYDNASALNAL
+1842 
-1854 LDVLQSCGT
+1854 
-1863 VGEIRNYIENN
+1863 
-1874 RIDQAMA
+1874 
-1881 YYERWRRESEWTSE
+1881 
-1895 EEAEYEDYQ
+1895 
-1904 FRQEYGVSR
+1904 
-1913 EEYENEYALWNE
+1913 
-1925 YMEEH
+1925 
-1930 LKEIDADFDVN
+1930 DVN
-1941 EFYGNI
+1941 NAY
-1947 ADESAADRLLTNNG
+1947 
-1961 YGNRQRKIAPAGD
+1961 
-1974 RGDGEIQV
+1974 
-1982 YGSAAE
+1982 
-1988 GTLSGRGGDVLPAQ
+1988 
-2002 ASVHA
+2002 
-2007 QGARADGEGSRVYE
+2007 
-2021 ENGDGGAVPSSAVSY
+2021 
-2036 ESSRGDVLGTSGLRP
+2036 
-2051 QYGVAPTE
+2051 APTE
-2059 GAANE
+2059 GFPIDENGQSVNDRDYQRDKDAQQKVEGMAGNYDNRALQDPVIVSKDGVVLSGNNRTMSGDLAARQGTDRAYNDYLAQFGHKKYGFTPEQVASMKNPRVVFVPDEALPYDATTFARFNAQEKKSQGKPEAAVKLGKIVPDNVFTSIVNDISRYDRLSDYYADEKAIAHALGALMQAGVINDMQMPEMRTGTALSAAGKELIENTLIGKVFQTSPDAVRQIISMPTLRQSIVMGLNEIANNRTLARNGYDISEELAKAVDLVTRAKAAMPDVYTDGMPVSPFGRMQGLFDDEFGDSRVADATALLLADILNSGKPSDLRKVLTSYNNEAAQASGGQLDMFSGSIPSKEEILTNVNEHFRNATPKEQQALVEAAIAERKRRAEAEQLGRDQESEQTPNDVERSAEPQQPVAGTREELTPEEQALAARVEITENDWEEGDSDKPTYKREIIIDGTHIVTQVDAPNEDGHYTGSYFEFDGKRFGDIAEIAQYIDGHPSAELKVDGGMQSE

-2080 RVDGFNVSIENVKG
+2080 KVDGYNVSIENAKG
-2094 SLRRGTGADGKPW
+2094 SVRRGTGADGKSW
-2107 ETAMQNDYG
+2107 ETTMQNDYG
-2116 YIRGTEGVDGD
+2116 YIRGTQGVDGD

-2199 QSSKRKT
+2199 GSSKRKT
-2206 KPFAKYKRVKPKDD
+2206 KPFANYKSVKPKED

-2230 QEATDLIAG
+2230 QEVTDLIAK
-2239 MEANAKVAS
+2239 MEANAEVAP

-2260 FGEDGTIETPIG
+2260 FGEDGTVKTPIG

-2285 SLKRTEYFGMI
+2285 STKRTGYFGMI
-2296 HPTLNSPD
+2296 HPTLSTPD
-2304 VIIEKNAPADGAE
+2304 VILEEADPKEGSE
-2317 RESKYLFVKTF
+2317 RDSKYLFIKTF
-2328 IKPDGSRLVHFES
+2328 VKSDGTRIVHFES
-2341 VTVQRDGMEVSISS
+2341 VTVKKDGMEVSISS
-2355 HEVEGKAIKKE
+2355 HEIKDKSLKNK
-2366 MQNGKILHLSE
+2366 MQNDIVLHLDE
-2377 SLSPSSERYLTETPN
+2377 KLSPSSEMRLTEAPSE
-2392 KSEGP
+2392 SEGP
-2397 DLVPTSDNVS
+2397 DLVPTSDNVIS
-2407 SDGKDNTLLSDKQAI
+2407 SDRKDNTLSADKQA
-2422 EGESFES
+2422 ESAES
-2429 YTITPAVYVGKS
+2429 SEPYTITPTTYTNKKGKTS
-2441 RGGKPGKET
+2441 DVHLVK
-2450 PMHRVTFNRPLT
+2450 FNRELT
-2462 AEQERVIKAFANEAI
+2462 AEEKAALDTFVREPLAE
-2477 GEKKGRF
+2477 GKK
-2484 ATKRGWAD
+2484 TSRGWYD
-2492 REAAD
+2492 RKQGGYMMRSEEAARQ
-2497 GSWLFRTEEDAR
+2497 L
-2509 KAGEMIAN
+2509 GEMLGN
-2517 EEAVADAQP
+2517 EEAVADVQP

-2538 SGTRNLKLKKEPIN
+2538 SRTRNPRPKKSPIN

-2573 HAEPVKAEP
+2573 HAEPVKAEQ

-2593 QSLLGDIRDILG
+2593 QWLANELRELLG
-2605 IGEDEGDTNIKFRD
+2605 IGEDEGDADIKFRD
-2619 PGELTS
+2619 PGELTP
-2625 QERMKLQSAGIRVAM
+2625 QERQRIQSAGIRLAM
-2640 ALVERGTI
+2640 GLVERDTT

-2656 MVGMLGDKIRPW
+2656 MVGLLGDKIRPW

-2683 KYAFTPTEQVATF
+2683 KYAFTPTEQVAVF

-2705 SDPFAQAAMIVE
+2705 ADPIAQAAMIVE
-2717 ERKASTASEQAEK
+2717 ERKAATASEQAQK

-2754 AEKAEAVAGEAESI
+2754 AEKAEAVAGEAEVT
-2768 AETSADAGELNRAS
+2768 AQSAGTGEAGRKRILRD
-2782 ELIDQTLDEVNDQ
+2782 LKRVDDTLDEVNDQ
-2795 LAVLGYY
+2795 LAILGYY
-2802 EAVEDDSKFHESY
+2802 EAEEVDKDFNEAY
-2815 GYMLAA
+2815 GYMRNA
-2821 EKKAVAD
+2821 EKKAVKD
-2828 AAKLAKQLVN
+2828 AVELAKQLVN
-2838 DLGINIKVTSATTP
+2838 DLGLGLDKVTGSTTANRGK
-2852 LDRKSVKKGTAVRA
+2852 RKNAVTA
-2866 NIAPAGGDVIIN
+2866 NIAPAGGDISIR
-2878 LPLNEGRELAIY
+2878 LPLNEGRELYIT
-2890 IGLDPV
+2890 IGLDPSV
-2896 AEKGTRR
+2896 TPGDVTYS
-2903 RGDNLAVERILY
+2903 GDNLQATRIMYRVEWPD
-2915 RLENPNGSGMERCGH
+2915 EKGH
-2930 NWYAPVESTYAD
+2930 VSFDRMGRNCWADANVTYAD
-2942 FLRRVK
+2942 LLKGIQREAK
-2948 EITRDYLPSST
+2948 EYLPSST
-2959 PAEEPQAEAY
+2959 PAEAE
-2969 HGTVTLKDGREAVV
+2969 
-2983 IAANHVQNIGET
+2983 ET
-2995 PRLTDYIVG
+2995 
-3004 VKGEPGTIKIS
+3004 
-3015 QEEIAHAGA
+3015 H
-3024 PTHEDKPTIP
+3024 
-3034 AKSEQSFPDVKD
+3034 
-3046 TEAVSKWLDENSEAI
+3046 
-3061 WKGVDAITKD
+3061 
-3071 AIADT
+3071 
-3076 SLRNT
+3076 
-3081 FKTSNDDSI
+3081 
-3090 KESDLADFVERWLA
+3090 
-3104 DRLVDMMAKHPATV
+3104 
-3118 KAWYDYGQRGL
+3118 
-3129 ILSVMAGRIE
+3129 
-3139 DAIAKEVK
+3139 
-3147 NDKKNETINGY
+3147 NGY
-3158 KRGDEVMWDRSG
+3158 KIGDEVMWDRYG
-3170 NGKWEKQ
+3170 NGNWEK
-3177 VIKDFDEHGNPIL
+3177 VKIEDFDTDGGPI
-3190 DSFGTNWI
+3190 FEAVKGVM
-3198 SEVGDWSRVKPADGI
+3198 SEKGDWSRVKPADGI
-3213 FGEAQ
+3213 FGEAK

-3237 LKPEQPVGDLFGGLF
+3237 LKPEQPFGDLFGGLF
-3252 DNTQN
+3252 DNTQ
-3257 SSNHEETEMG
+3257 SLSNHEETEMG
-3267 TRSGEAGGQRQ
+3267 TRPGEAGRQRQ

-3330 ERLPAKERKNVHNN
+3330 ERLPEKERKNVHNN

-3822 LEYQKA
+3822 LEYQKT
-3828 SDSDEGLQSKLKA
+3828 SDSDEGLQPKLKA

-3886 HRKVYG
+3886 HKKVFG

-3933 EQLDMSEA
+3933 EQLGMSEA

-4126 SVPELAKEIEET
+4126 SAPELAKEIEET

-4174 REHQAK
+4174 RKHQSK
-4180 AVVRGTMQSLM
+4180 AIVRGTMQSLM

-4247 LEDRDRNAE
+4247 LEDKDRNAE

-4289 ERRYIEESIQ
+4289 ERRFIEESIQ

-4337 TETAEGEVTERIM
+4337 TETAEGEVTERVM

-4521 ARIWAGIA
+4521 ARIWAGIT

-4571 AQLKAYEEMSG
+4571 AQLKAYDEMSG

-4613 PDDPHSKTNETVRQ
+4613 PDDPHSKTNEAVRQ
-4627 VLRSLKDS
+4627 TLRSLEDS
-4635 KTYNGTVAIFA
+4635 KAYNGTVAIFA

-4856 EPRLRELIEQFSGN
+4856 EPRLREQIEKFGN
-4870 IVRSD
+4870 DIMRSN

-4892 KTYHSREDMQK
+4892 KTYQSREDMQK

-4942 HVSQTAGYGGQ
+4942 HVSQIAGYGGQ
-4953 GALSFDVDVQ
+4953 GPLSFDVDVQ

-4990 DNVTS
+4990 DSVTS

-5049 EELREKEAKYAEMDA
+5049 EELKEKEAKYAEMDA

-5079 EDSAD
+5079 EDSED
-5084 APTNGEGNKYRL
+5084 TPTNGDGNKYR
-5096 VEDSAVLDFLDGQPL
+5096 EDDDID
-5111 KLGYRYSQWANMG
+5111 YSTLSDSN
-5124 VLPPMTA
+5124 PMA
-5131 KQNGEWRA
+5131 
-5139 PMVFSRWEQSEEGMR
+5139 M
-5154 KENGK
+5154 
-5159 ADLVQGNGRTTGNV
+5159 
-5173 AYNPYFHI
+5173 
-5181 RTSPLNDQFTA
+5181 
-5192 AYDRPELIV
+5192 
-5201 VEGYYPESEET
+5201 
-5212 SGYHAEGAKDSV
+5212 
-5224 GLMDWHSGS
+5224 
-5233 VNGQLSEDTK
+5233 
-5243 VQTMLSRYFKP
+5243 
-5254 GRIVPWSEVADLIMK
+5254 
-5269 RVGNQKI
+5269 
-5276 TFPINAVPPML
+5276 
-5287 RAELAKR
+5287 
-5294 GARFGDI
+5294 
-5301 SGSVAEADIPMLNEL
+5301 
-5316 RDRVNAGEWDAGLE
+5316 
-5330 KAREYMDAY
+5330 
-5339 ESSPEAKEA
+5339 EA
-5348 RVANLSAVSH
+5348 RISELSKKVH
-5358 TPVRIIRTQA
+5358 TPVRIIRSLEELNEITSH
-5368 EVDALPTRRERRAKD
+5368 RKRNAKG

-5405 DNTFVHEVVGHK
+5405 DNTFVHEVAGHK
-5417 GLRAIIGEERFDEF
+5417 GLRAFIGEERFNEF

-5436 NHASDPIRKVI
+5436 NHASNPIRKVI

-5485 AGARLEAEAKRDS
+5485 AEARVEAEAKREE
-5498 FRKEATEEYMADMA
+5498 FRKEATEEYMSELG
-5512 GRIGNDGFE
+5512 GRIGSEGFE
-5521 KMSREEL
+5521 KMSRDEL
-5528 TLWGKIKAKIQKFLD
+5528 TLWGKIKAKVQSFLDKFL
-5543 RFLQGLGIAKSIRL
+5543 RGLKIAKSIRL
-5557 TDKDLSYI
+5557 NDKDLSYI

-5588 AVMRMR
+5588 VVMRRR
-5594 TGWDDANEAKQIGRS
+5594 TGYDADD
-5609 EAALKHLEPSSTD
+5609 
-5622 EYATKISK
+5622 
-5630 TIETAKKRLHEVSE
+5630 
-5644 QYRGVTNTRGFL
+5644 VTRFR
-5656 TDLGDA
+5656 D
-5662 LGLIRNANSSGY
+5662 
-5674 RTFELKDGRTMVVR
+5674 
-5688 ISNHNANSANSDGR
+5688 
-5702 PVVSIVLKSKR
+5702 
-5713 SGNTFV
+5713 
-5719 AAEGRTVDEYV
+5719 
-5730 YMKEDI
+5730 
-5736 RNVPGNTLS
+5736 PG
-5745 MIADSVAELLDTGI
+5745 
-5759 YTDRTGLAHENHS
+5759 
-5772 PEDSGG
+5772 
-5778 LRVRDGDLGLEE
+5778 LGLEE
-5790 YITKMKAE
+5790 TITKMKAE

-5926 DGQRIAQVVRKSTS
+5926 DGQRIAQVVRKATS
-5940 LPKDDIDNRIAEAI
+5940 LPKDNIDIRIAEAI
-5954 NRMSSKDKAIADDA
+5954 NRMSSTDQAIADDA

-5991 EKELRDSIKQAKE
+5991 EKALRDSIKQAKE
-6004 DKDAGQMTEAAY
+6004 DKDAGQMTEDAY
-6016 KQYVE
+6016 RQYVASTE
-6021 ATNDAIRQNKIDRA
+6021 DAIRQNKIERA
-6035 EAFHSLVEQVGDV
+6035 EAFHSLVEQVGGV
-6048 MSGSIERAKAWREAE
+6048 LNESVERAKAWREAE

-6076 DMECRPTDEHHKD
+6076 DMEGRPTDEHHKD
-6089 DRTQKLANNSG
+6089 DRTQKLVNNSG

-6114 LRMFGKKNVKGEGY
+6114 LRMFGKKNTRGEGY

-6136 WVSATEKEYTSYRD
+6136 WVSATEKEYTGYRD
-6150 ALKVLDAKVGEIYGK
+6150 ALKVLDAKVSEIYGK

-6220 MGITEENIEDIKS
+6220 MGITEEDIEDIKN

-6264 MFGASMTA
+6264 MFGASMAA
-6272 IENYFPLKILSN
+6272 IENYFPLKILAN

-6376 WNNFRNVCSM
+6376 WNNVRNVCRM

-6432 SDSTPMYLAAN
+6432 SDSNPMYLAAN

-6525 RQGYDP
+6525 RQGYAH

-6587 DSIRNLGRRFTP
+6587 DSIRNLGHRFTP

-6615 DGIDPDRAD
+6615 DGIDPDKAD

-6634 IIRDM
+6634 IIRDL
-6639 VRVGVFGYIM
+6639 VRVGVFGYVL

-6734 VAAMNDVINLL
+6734 VSAMNDVINLL
-6745 VQSAI
+6745 VQSTV

-6770 DAQTSRECALL
+6770 DAETSRECALL
-6781 IARVINCPPSQLDKV
+6781 MARVLNCPQSQLDKI
-6796 YFDELDATGE
+6796 YFDELDASGE
-6806 EAGQMTPNEI
+6806 EASQMTPSEI
-6816 AERYARYKVRRGAPF
+6816 AERYARYKVRRGAPL
-6831 TGWAYGNVQ
+6831 TGWAYGNEQ

-6855 AKERLTRETDNHASQ
+6855 AKERLTRETDKQASQ

-6900 YELLDDLEVSPEYE
+6900 DELLNELEITPEYD
-6914 RYEIIRDYKRDINA
+6914 RYEIIKGYKRDVDA
-6928 LTKEWLR
+6928 LTKEWLN
-6935 AKTPTQLDSCAKA
+6935 ATTPAQRDSCAQA
-6948 IIGRKREMV
+6948 IIRLKSDMVRE
-6957 SELVNTQQ
+6957 LINTQQ

>member
-1 MATNNDDIKW
+1 MAEDKVTNLYNAFVKNGYAMEPEAQFRENLKDPKKRKAAYDALVADGYNMEPFADFESNIGFGAPTPAPAPTAPTPQQQAQPAATAAPTSVPASATAEEQEQAPVQSQPEQAAWQPSEQEKIRMSYQIHTMLNDFNQRSRERIAQVQRMTEPLTAEGRKKRAAKKFQAQLAGTKTTAGLGLNVPSGQIYDGGSPQPYGVEYVDGKPVTQW
-11 LYGKLKAKGYNIG
+11 LMPDGSLTTSQFAADRAEDTARKNRLRHQFENRMKQNGLDPAKPEDVEMQAQYDAQAPAYDAVAELWQEAEEKHKADKERNADREWSNYAAMGGGREMRIVTTAANRHADNISHMTRFDLQKMMDNAWARAGSKVTANCYNRLRQQYPDASEEELQTTASQMARQLTDNAVYQYAVQQNTPKSTLEYFGRTVADMNVINSISKGLARSQAGTSGDLAAYEAAMGEYGKNHRVAQIAGTVTGMAVDPVTWVSGGVGSLAGKGAINIG
-24 TEQEFQNSL
+24 GRIVAGRAATSMSTQLGSRIFSSSL
-33 ANEEDRK
+33 TGRIITGA
-40 WYYEK
+40 
-45 AKGIG
+45 
-50 LNFGDMDDFDSLYAP
+50 
-65 QPIQSSTAQQQPAQK
+65 
-80 KDVPGSTTVQ
+80 
-90 QTSQVAAGGT
+90 AAGGGNFAT
-100 PMPEASVTEQPAMKP
+100 YEMLKEGESQFLHGGHINSETGENEGYSAGAMLSAGGHGLVLGSVTGTLSPMIGNVADKTVKATTSTAAKAGVRLGEVAVSTLAEGTIFSVPEWINGDSDAMDVWTDNMAMMLGFKVSHGVKSAPRVIASLRPVKPVGGRPLTQAERNHNRMDFEKRLRRNLDASPSDLSFTSDEREELRRAGYGELADLFSRDRVQEVQRPDIDPAEGAIELRVERVEAETISRNPEFDGYSSMEELMQDGRVSQSARAKAYYILTGRRLPMASVTGYTTNKDADGRVTVNSIAANGEVVTSRTFKNEQEAKQETDNIMRQAELNSVDVGERYKEAVADDMVLDAAISEVSPGADPA
-115 AWEIGENNS
+115 
-124 DSQRDNSDLL
+124 
-134 ESHDGFG
+134 
-141 GGTDAFYGSEAHK
+141 T
-154 RMQHYREV
+154 
-162 IKKRKREDEAKR
+162 IKKIYRAVKAGNKDVTESQ
-174 EEEMA
+174 
-179 NRVAEMEFLKD
+179 VQLVEFLDD
-190 ATDFYTRMAEESKA
+190 AIGRNKEIADKYRPEAIRAELMN
-204 RETARKE
+204 ETGIDVDVVLRKMPGKRTE
-211 GNDEYVRMMKEQEQR
+211 VEQ
-226 NAEGRR
+226 A
-232 NADLERSRGIEWDDP
+232 AVKSYLERLFP
-247 DYRRELDAIEP
+247 
-258 EYSSTAKEYS
+258 
-268 SAALEEAS
+268 
-276 GLRPQ
+276 
-281 HGVESTPEEKES
+281 
-293 AGEIDGS
+293 
-300 ALEGEA
+300 
-306 LASRQHRGMMSE
+306 
-318 EEARQLSTE
+318 EEARQQNADPTPEQAEAQNRYEQGRLLYGRFEEGDPTVQADVDAIALRMQE
-327 AYDGKTILA
+327 AYQA
-336 YDKDRKGVDPVT
+336 V
-348 GKGGY
+348 
-353 IDRTRYPAK
+353 
-362 ARVMN
+362 
-367 EPEDIWSVSGKV
+367 EDAFGA
-379 DRTFTSDEPGGLPEL
+379 E
-394 SVTGISK
+394 
-401 AALKRRY
+401 A
-408 EEYLRLHPEL
+408 EYYMFH
-418 GDVAENSDKSR
+418 VN
-429 ELMGSLRSEMID
+429 
-441 EGRAV
+441 
-446 DEAFETWKV
+446 
-455 ENPHKVRD
+455 ENPWALVND
-463 MSEEELA
+463 P
-470 GKREE
+470 
-475 IRADSEFVRRMGNLD
+475 
-490 LERDYI
+490 
-496 FRRYGERTAELTAA
+496 ELTA
-510 LRDEFE
+510 E
-516 SKGLKPDGNQWL
+516 Q
-528 YALDAALRG
+528 
-537 DEELKALNVQS
+537 Q
-548 YNLGKAAERYEDWVA
+548 
-563 DGRQGSIVNFAQ
+563 
-575 GVGGAVKDAL
+575 
-585 LNPFGLVETQGSMIP
+585 
-600 LMHIKRKLARERR
+600 
-613 VGTDVKGGE
+613 
-622 EKDAKAGD
+622 
-630 GAESSL
+630 
-636 SQDEVLALESYFLNQ
+636 
-651 ETQGRTKMSLA
+651 
-662 RNSGE
+662 
-667 FTGAL
+667 
-672 AEMAAEFG
+672 
-680 LNPASGLAKRTLAR
+680 
-694 IVAEVGKDGAMS
+694 
-706 LIRISSRLARMVG
+706 
-719 YKGVEV
+719 
-725 SGARVAAN
+725 
-733 LGKVT
+733 
-738 AAALGEG
+738 
-745 AVMSATTQGLKNF
+745 
-758 NAAAGRTIAEPVYDD
+758 
-773 DGNLVDVNGEG
+773 
-784 AGSAVVKTGVSSAL
+784 
-798 TNAAFV
+798 
-804 FPVTFGAKV
+804 
-813 MKGFDNMAKTMHVPF
+813 
-828 GNPVDALVKM
+828 
-838 KSGEAM
+838 
-844 SILTADA
+844 DA
-851 VGRGDMDPTWGD
+851 V
-863 FADPEKNGELIMGLL
+863 L
-878 AAELTSGAMRGTANV
+878 
-893 ANGVRLRHSR
+893 
-903 EMAKAEM
+903 
-910 MAKAMRGAE
+910 
-919 AFNGPAGSGNRL
+919 
-931 GDWVAIVK
+931 
-939 AVYEGEESTIVD
+939 
-951 ALARVAR
+951 
-958 DGSMTSEQKEAALD
+958 
-972 YARSAYRY
+972 
-980 IGADRAYEE
+980 
-989 WRTRGEREAA
+989 
-999 AREAE
+999 
-1004 DDWNVVSEDTR
+1004 
-1015 EMWEDESYT
+1015 
-1024 RGYEAA
+1024 
-1030 RSAFTKYK
+1030 
-1038 PEEGRQ
+1038 
-1044 NKNGAGTSGTTPR
+1044 
-1057 ETEGKT
+1057 
-1063 PQETAGETS
+1063 
-1072 GQGSEHNEETP
+1072 
-1083 LAGQD
+1083 
-1088 GASSSGKD
+1088 
-1096 AAGLGAD
+1096 
-1103 ASGVDEVIR
+1103 
-1112 EMNDAYRKIE
+1112 
-1122 DVFEA
+1122 
-1127 DSEYYRA
+1127 YY
-1134 ELEENPWGVL
+1134 
-1144 ENPEITQ
+1144 
-1151 DQQEVVLDFI
+1151 I
-1161 NAKAAMNGMMD
+1161 NAKAALDGVMD
-1172 ASGDVLEMKRKE
+1172 ASNEVADRKRAE
-1184 IERSVEMRT
+1184 VEQSVGKRT
-1193 HKKGNVIIPVV
+1193 HKDNGIIIPATMKVDDRQVYVV
-1204 KNTGEEVYLVKGH
+1204 KGDVVMFPDGSAVDVRNSSESVVVMDAQTGEYEF
-1217 VAMTPD
+1217 TSPD
-1223 GKGVDKSDSDL
+1223 QIFKVSEA
-1234 IVYLYNPISGK
+1234 VNPQD
-1245 YESSAPEFI
+1245 
-1254 ERVGEPIS
+1254 
-1262 PEEELETA
+1262 ELDTA
-1270 MSVIEQEQMSL
+1270 LSVIEQEQMSV
-1281 FGNNAVASDESV
+1281 FGQNAI
-1293 EGAKPQQ
+1293 
-1300 APEALATANTEA
+1300 APEEPAEGEAPIDQSADVSPEPAPETASTEE

-1320 ISSTN
+1320 L
-1325 YTDEEL
+1325 EEAAKADDAWVANL
-1331 SRAIETGR
+1331 IKIYSQNTPESMPETMK
-1339 SYLNEG
+1339 
-1345 SLDDF
+1345 
-1350 GRGRLEGLEYE
+1350 GRLDAFLYE
-1361 QQRRAMEAQ
+1361 QQRRAQ
-1370 SVPEMPENVPNST
+1370 SVPEMPENVPNPT
-1383 ENAVSEG
+1383 ENSVSDA
-1390 EIVPEAV
+1390 EIAPETV
-1397 STGLQNESALSRI
+1397 SSVENGQQTALSRI
-1410 PRDEAGNP
+1410 PLNEQGEPRFEA
-1418 VYEQTDPATAW
+1418 VDKDTAW
-1429 EGLTESVGGDEASAS
+1429 DGLVEAVGGETDAVDIAMAQVQQASTDLEALKKKPPTLKAP
-1444 ELANAMVGNLERKL
+1444 
-1458 AVLQKRKLKGQTPA
+1458 KLKGSPMAMAQAKREAAEQYQRDLAQYNQQIADTEARLATWNGIVGIYTSRNA
-1472 ELTRELRERN
+1472 ELRRQQEEERRQRDAIAHDEAVARFEEEQRIKAEKQAEQERIGVHAVNPKIRERWE
-1482 NAVSAVTQE
+1482 SAPKVE
-1491 LEHWRAIADMPRKKA
+1491 
-1506 EELTGNENPIGRSL
+1506 GNE
-1520 SDREATDLIAGMEA
+1520 DA
-1534 NAGVAPEIE
+1534 
-1543 LTIENW
+1543 LT
-1549 DAQFGEDGMV
+1549 
-1559 GTPIGDVKMG
+1559 
-1569 ENQFTKLMRQGRN
+1569 L
-1582 SKLGMIKPTLEQP
+1582 
-1595 DIIVEDI
+1595 
-1602 SHAKE
+1602 
-1607 GKVTERGSSYVFV
+1607 
-1620 KTFVKPDGSRY
+1620 PDGSTISGRY
-1631 YYFTSVTVSK
+1631 
-1641 EGHEVIISNQE
+1641 I
-1652 KRKSVLTNLLM
+1652 LT
-1663 KGKLVWKHAD
+1663 
-1673 NVSTASD
+1673 
-1680 VEQGLFSSQGKLS
+1680 
-1693 DPASEGTV
+1693 
-1701 APQTKKSS
+1701 
-1709 DGKDN
+1709 
-1714 ALLSDKQAIGGE
+1714 
-1726 SSETERKAQEAW
+1726 EAG
-1738 KSQRQLIDRKLR
+1738 
-1750 KTADVV
+1750 
-1756 RDCPEAVE
+1756 
-1764 ILENTSPQNI
+1764 
-1774 WEAASWVL
+1774 AASP
-1782 SVNKLIPRNDGVL
+1782 S
-1795 KGFREMTGYKSVEQ
+1795 
-1809 RKLVGLFAK
+1809 
-1818 AENGGKT
+1818 
-1825 LEKLAEDAMQ
+1825 
-1835 SICEEHG
+1835 H
-1842 IPYDNASALNAL
+1842 
-1854 LDVLQSCGT
+1854 
-1863 VGEIRNYIENN
+1863 
-1874 RIDQAMA
+1874 
-1881 YYERWRRESEWTSE
+1881 
-1895 EEAEYEDYQ
+1895 
-1904 FRQEYGVSR
+1904 
-1913 EEYENEYALWNE
+1913 
-1925 YMEEH
+1925 
-1930 LKEIDADFDVN
+1930 DVN
-1941 EFYGNI
+1941 NAY
-1947 ADESAADRLLTNNG
+1947 
-1961 YGNRQRKIAPAGD
+1961 
-1974 RGDGEIQV
+1974 
-1982 YGSAAE
+1982 
-1988 GTLSGRGGDVLPAQ
+1988 
-2002 ASVHA
+2002 
-2007 QGARADGEGSRVYE
+2007 
-2021 ENGDGGAVPSSAVSY
+2021 
-2036 ESSRGDVLGTSGLRP
+2036 
-2051 QYGVAPTE
+2051 APTE
-2059 GAANE
+2059 GFPIDENGQSVNDRDYQRDKDAQQKVEGMAGNYDNRALQDPVIVSKDGVVLSGNNRTMSGDLAARQGTDRAYNDYLAQFGHKKYGFTPEQVASMKNPRVVFVPDEALPYDATTFARFNAQEKKSQGKPEAAVKLGKIVPYNVFTSIVNDISRYDRLSDYYADEKAIAHALGALMQAGVINDMQMPEMRTGTALSAAGKELIENTLIGKVFQTSPDAVRQIISMPTLRQSIVMGLNEIANNRTLARNGYDISEELAKAVDLVTRAKAAMPDVYTDGMPVSPFGRMQGLFDDEFGDSRVADATALLLADILNSGKPSDLRKVLTSYNNEAAQASGGQMDMFSGSIPTKEEILTTVNEHFRNATPKEQQALVDAAIAERKRRAEADAEQRERSEASEQTPNDDERSAVPQQPTADGGTELEPLAKERNDIHEDTPEEAALRARISVGDEWEEKGPAPDKPIYKRKLYVDGKHEVIQTDAPDKNGSYTGSQLTYEGRDFGDLKEIADYIDGGMQAE

-2080 RVDGFNVSIENVKG
+2080 RVDGYNISIENAKG
-2094 SLRRGTGADGKPW
+2094 SVRRGTEADGKPW
-2107 ETAMQNDYG
+2107 ETTMQNDYG

-2173 LSNYEQGWTGL
+2173 LSNYEPGWTGL
-2184 GAITHVSKEE
+2184 GAITHVSKDE

-2199 QSSKRKT
+2199 QSSRRKT
-2206 KPFAKYKRVKPKDD
+2206 KPFAEYKSVKK
-2220 NSMVGRSLSE
+2220 
-2230 QEATDLIAG
+2230 
-2239 MEANAKVAS
+2239 
-2248 AIELTPENWIAQ
+2248 
-2260 FGEDGTIETPIG
+2260 
-2272 IVKMGANQLLKLY
+2272 
-2285 SLKRTEYFGMI
+2285 
-2296 HPTLNSPD
+2296 
-2304 VIIEKNAPADGAE
+2304 
-2317 RESKYLFVKTF
+2317 
-2328 IKPDGSRLVHFES
+2328 
-2341 VTVQRDGMEVSISS
+2341 DGMEVSISS
-2355 HEVEGKAIKKE
+2355 HEIKDKSLKNK
-2366 MQNGKILHLSE
+2366 MQNDIVLHLDE
-2377 SLSPSSERYLTETPN
+2377 KLSPSSEMRLTEAPSE
-2392 KSEGP
+2392 SEGP
-2397 DLVPTSDNVS
+2397 DLVPTSDNVIS
-2407 SDGKDNTLLSDKQAI
+2407 SDRKDNTLSADKQA
-2422 EGESFES
+2422 ESAES
-2429 YTITPAVYVGKS
+2429 SEPYTITPTTYTNKKGKTS
-2441 RGGKPGKET
+2441 DVHLVK
-2450 PMHRVTFNRPLT
+2450 FNRELT
-2462 AEQERVIKAFANEAI
+2462 AEEKAALDTFVREPLAE
-2477 GEKKGRF
+2477 GKK
-2484 ATKRGWAD
+2484 TSRGWYD
-2492 REAAD
+2492 RKQGGYMMRSEEAARQ
-2497 GSWLFRTEEDAR
+2497 L
-2509 KAGEMIAN
+2509 GEMLGN
-2517 EEAVADAQP
+2517 EEAVADVQP

-2538 SGTRNLKLKKEPIN
+2538 SRTRNPRPKKSPIN

-2573 HAEPVKAEP
+2573 HAEPVKAEQ

-2593 QSLLGDIRDILG
+2593 QWLANELRELLG
-2605 IGEDEGDTNIKFRD
+2605 IGEDEGDADIKFRD
-2619 PGELTS
+2619 PGELTP
-2625 QERMKLQSAGIRVAM
+2625 QERQRIQSAGIRLAM
-2640 ALVERGTI
+2640 GLVERDTT

-2656 MVGMLGDKIRPW
+2656 MVGLLGDKIRPW

-2683 KYAFTPTEQVATF
+2683 KYAFTPTEQVAVF

-2705 SDPFAQAAMIVE
+2705 ADPIAQAAMIVE
-2717 ERKASTASEQAEK
+2717 ERKAATASEQAQK

-2754 AEKAEAVAGEAESI
+2754 AEKAEAVAGEAEVT
-2768 AETSADAGELNRAS
+2768 AQSAGTGEAGRKRILRD
-2782 ELIDQTLDEVNDQ
+2782 LKRVDDTLDEVNDQ
-2795 LAVLGYY
+2795 LAILGYY
-2802 EAVEDDSKFHESY
+2802 EAEEVDKDFNEAY
-2815 GYMLAA
+2815 GYMRNA
-2821 EKKAVAD
+2821 EKKAVKD
-2828 AAKLAKQLVN
+2828 AVELAKQLVN
-2838 DLGINIKVTSATTP
+2838 DLGLGLDKVTGSTTANRGK
-2852 LDRKSVKKGTAVRA
+2852 RKNAVTA
-2866 NIAPAGGDVIIN
+2866 NIAPAGGDISIR
-2878 LPLNEGRELAIY
+2878 LPLNEGRELYIT
-2890 IGLDPV
+2890 IGLDPSV
-2896 AEKGTRR
+2896 TPGDVTYS
-2903 RGDNLAVERILY
+2903 GDNLQATRIMYRVEWPD
-2915 RLENPNGSGMERCGH
+2915 EKGH
-2930 NWYAPVESTYAD
+2930 VSFDRMGRNCWADANVTYAD
-2942 FLRRVK
+2942 LLKGIQREAK
-2948 EITRDYLPSST
+2948 EYLPSST
-2959 PAEEPQAEAY
+2959 PAEAE
-2969 HGTVTLKDGREAVV
+2969 
-2983 IAANHVQNIGET
+2983 ET
-2995 PRLTDYIVG
+2995 
-3004 VKGEPGTIKIS
+3004 
-3015 QEEIAHAGA
+3015 H
-3024 PTHEDKPTIP
+3024 
-3034 AKSEQSFPDVKD
+3034 
-3046 TEAVSKWLDENSEAI
+3046 
-3061 WKGVDAITKD
+3061 
-3071 AIADT
+3071 
-3076 SLRNT
+3076 
-3081 FKTSNDDSI
+3081 
-3090 KESDLADFVERWLA
+3090 
-3104 DRLVDMMAKHPATV
+3104 
-3118 KAWYDYGQRGL
+3118 
-3129 ILSVMAGRIE
+3129 
-3139 DAIAKEVK
+3139 
-3147 NDKKNETINGY
+3147 NGY
-3158 KRGDEVMWDRSG
+3158 KIGDEVMWDRYG
-3170 NGKWEKQ
+3170 NGNWEK
-3177 VIKDFDEHGNPIL
+3177 VKIEDFDTDGGPI
-3190 DSFGTNWI
+3190 FEAVKGVM
-3198 SEVGDWSRVKPADGI
+3198 SEKGDWSRVKPADGI
-3213 FGEAQ
+3213 FGEAK

-3237 LKPEQPVGDLFGGLF
+3237 LKPEQPFGDLFGGLF
-3252 DNTQN
+3252 DNTQ
-3257 SSNHEETEMG
+3257 SLSNHEETEMG
-3267 TRSGEAGGQRQ
+3267 TRPGEAGRQRQ

-3330 ERLPAKERKNVHNN
+3330 ERLPEKERKNVHNN

-3822 LEYQKA
+3822 LEYQKT
-3828 SDSDEGLQSKLKA
+3828 SDSDEGLQPKLKA

-3886 HRKVYG
+3886 HKKVFG

-3933 EQLDMSEA
+3933 EQLGMSEA

-4126 SVPELAKEIEET
+4126 SAPELAKEIEET

-4174 REHQAK
+4174 RKHQSK
-4180 AVVRGTMQSLM
+4180 AIVRGTMQSLM

-4247 LEDRDRNAE
+4247 LEDKDRNAE

-4289 ERRYIEESIQ
+4289 ERRFIEESIQ

-4337 TETAEGEVTERIM
+4337 TETAEGEVTERVM

-4521 ARIWAGIA
+4521 ARIWAGIT

-4571 AQLKAYEEMSG
+4571 AQLKAYDEMSG

-4613 PDDPHSKTNETVRQ
+4613 PDDPHSKTNEAVRQ
-4627 VLRSLKDS
+4627 TLRSLEDS
-4635 KTYNGTVAIFA
+4635 KAYNGTVAIFA

-4856 EPRLRELIEQFSGN
+4856 EPRLREQIEKFGN
-4870 IVRSD
+4870 DIMRSN

-4892 KTYHSREDMQK
+4892 KTYQSREDMQK

-4942 HVSQTAGYGGQ
+4942 HVSQIAGYGGQ
-4953 GALSFDVDVQ
+4953 GPLSFDVDVQ

-4990 DNVTS
+4990 DSVTS

-5049 EELREKEAKYAEMDA
+5049 EELKEKEAKYAEMDA

-5079 EDSAD
+5079 EDSED
-5084 APTNGEGNKYRL
+5084 TPTNGDGNKYR
-5096 VEDSAVLDFLDGQPL
+5096 EDDDID
-5111 KLGYRYSQWANMG
+5111 YSTLSDSN
-5124 VLPPMTA
+5124 PMA
-5131 KQNGEWRA
+5131 
-5139 PMVFSRWEQSEEGMR
+5139 M
-5154 KENGK
+5154 
-5159 ADLVQGNGRTTGNV
+5159 
-5173 AYNPYFHI
+5173 
-5181 RTSPLNDQFTA
+5181 
-5192 AYDRPELIV
+5192 
-5201 VEGYYPESEET
+5201 
-5212 SGYHAEGAKDSV
+5212 
-5224 GLMDWHSGS
+5224 
-5233 VNGQLSEDTK
+5233 
-5243 VQTMLSRYFKP
+5243 
-5254 GRIVPWSEVADLIMK
+5254 
-5269 RVGNQKI
+5269 
-5276 TFPINAVPPML
+5276 
-5287 RAELAKR
+5287 
-5294 GARFGDI
+5294 
-5301 SGSVAEADIPMLNEL
+5301 
-5316 RDRVNAGEWDAGLE
+5316 
-5330 KAREYMDAY
+5330 
-5339 ESSPEAKEA
+5339 EA
-5348 RVANLSAVSH
+5348 RISELSKKVH
-5358 TPVRIIRTQA
+5358 TPVRIIRSLEELNEITSH
-5368 EVDALPTRRERRAKD
+5368 RKRNAKG

-5405 DNTFVHEVVGHK
+5405 DNTFVHEVAGHK
-5417 GLRAIIGEERFDEF
+5417 GLRAFIGEERFNEF

-5436 NHASDPIRKVI
+5436 NHASNPIRKVI

-5485 AGARLEAEAKRDS
+5485 AEARVEAEAKREE
-5498 FRKEATEEYMADMA
+5498 FRKEATEEYMSELG
-5512 GRIGNDGFE
+5512 GRIGSEGFE
-5521 KMSREEL
+5521 KMSRDEL
-5528 TLWGKIKAKIQKFLD
+5528 TLWGKIKAKVQSFLDKFL
-5543 RFLQGLGIAKSIRL
+5543 RGLKIAKSIRL
-5557 TDKDLSYI
+5557 NDKDLSYI

-5588 AVMRMR
+5588 VVMRRR
-5594 TGWDDANEAKQIGRS
+5594 TGYDADD
-5609 EAALKHLEPSSTD
+5609 
-5622 EYATKISK
+5622 
-5630 TIETAKKRLHEVSE
+5630 
-5644 QYRGVTNTRGFL
+5644 VTRFR
-5656 TDLGDA
+5656 D
-5662 LGLIRNANSSGY
+5662 
-5674 RTFELKDGRTMVVR
+5674 
-5688 ISNHNANSANSDGR
+5688 
-5702 PVVSIVLKSKR
+5702 
-5713 SGNTFV
+5713 
-5719 AAEGRTVDEYV
+5719 
-5730 YMKEDI
+5730 
-5736 RNVPGNTLS
+5736 PG
-5745 MIADSVAELLDTGI
+5745 
-5759 YTDRTGLAHENHS
+5759 
-5772 PEDSGG
+5772 
-5778 LRVRDGDLGLEE
+5778 LGLEE
-5790 YITKMKAE
+5790 TITKMKAE

-5926 DGQRIAQVVRKSTS
+5926 DGQRIAQVVRKATS
-5940 LPKDDIDNRIAEAI
+5940 LPKDNIDIRIAEAI
-5954 NRMSSKDKAIADDA
+5954 NRMSSTDQAIADDA

-5991 EKELRDSIKQAKE
+5991 EKALRDSIKQAKE
-6004 DKDAGQMTEAAY
+6004 DKDAGQMTEDAY
-6016 KQYVE
+6016 RQYVASTE
-6021 ATNDAIRQNKIDRA
+6021 DAIRQNKIERA
-6035 EAFHSLVEQVGDV
+6035 EAFHSLVEQVGGV
-6048 MSGSIERAKAWREAE
+6048 LNESVERAKAWREAE

-6076 DMECRPTDEHHKD
+6076 DMEGRPTDEHHKD
-6089 DRTQKLANNSG
+6089 DRTQKLVNNSG

-6114 LRMFGKKNVKGEGY
+6114 LRMFGKKNTRGEGY

-6136 WVSATEKEYTSYRD
+6136 WVSATEKEYTGYRD
-6150 ALKVLDAKVGEIYGK
+6150 ALKVLDAKVSEIYGK

-6220 MGITEENIEDIKS
+6220 MGITEEDIEDIKN

-6264 MFGASMTA
+6264 MFGASMAA
-6272 IENYFPLKILSN
+6272 IENYFPLKILAN

-6376 WNNFRNVCSM
+6376 WNNVRNVCRM

-6432 SDSTPMYLAAN
+6432 SDSNPMYLAAN

-6525 RQGYDP
+6525 RQGYAH

-6587 DSIRNLGRRFTP
+6587 DSIRNLGHRFTP

-6615 DGIDPDRAD
+6615 DGIDPDKAD

-6634 IIRDM
+6634 IIRDL
-6639 VRVGVFGYIM
+6639 VRVGVFGYVL

-6734 VAAMNDVINLL
+6734 VSAMNDVINLL
-6745 VQSAI
+6745 VQSTV

-6770 DAQTSRECALL
+6770 DAETSRECALL
-6781 IARVINCPPSQLDKV
+6781 MARVLNCPQSQLDKI
-6796 YFDELDATGE
+6796 YFDELDASGE
-6806 EAGQMTPNEI
+6806 EASQMTPSEI
-6816 AERYARYKVRRGAPF
+6816 AERYARYKVRRGAPL
-6831 TGWAYGNVQ
+6831 TGWAYGNEQ

-6855 AKERLTRETDNHASQ
+6855 AKERLTRETDKQASQ

-6900 YELLDDLEVSPEYE
+6900 DELLNELEITPEYD
-6914 RYEIIRDYKRDINA
+6914 RYEIIKGYKRDVDA
-6928 LTKEWLR
+6928 LTKEWLN
-6935 AKTPTQLDSCAKA
+6935 ATTPAQRDSCAQA
-6948 IIGRKREMV
+6948 IIRLKSDMVRE
-6957 SELVNTQQ
+6957 LINTQQ

>member
-1 MATNNDDIKW
+1 MSYQIHTMLNDFNQRSRERIAQVQRMTEPLTAEGRKKRAAKKFQAQLAGTKTTAGLGLNVPSGQIYDGGSPQPYGVEYVDGKPVTQWLMPDGSLTTSQFAADRAEDTARKNRLRHQFENRMKQNGLDPAKPEDVEMQAQYDAQAPAYDAVAELWQEAEEKHKADKERNADREWSNYAAMGGGREMRIVTTAANRHADNISHMTRFDLQKMMDNAWARAGSKVTANCYNRLRQQYPDASEEELQTTASQMARQLTDNAVYQYAVQQNTPKSTLEYFGRTVADMNVINSISKGLARSQAGTSGD
-11 LYGKLKAKGYNIG
+11 LAAYEAAMGEYGKNHRVAQIAGTVTGMAVDPVTWVSGGVGSLAGKGAINIG
-24 TEQEFQNSL
+24 GRIVAGRAATSMSTQLGSRIFSSSL
-33 ANEEDRK
+33 TGRIITGA
-40 WYYEK
+40 
-45 AKGIG
+45 
-50 LNFGDMDDFDSLYAP
+50 
-65 QPIQSSTAQQQPAQK
+65 
-80 KDVPGSTTVQ
+80 
-90 QTSQVAAGGT
+90 AAGGGNFAT
-100 PMPEASVTEQPAMKP
+100 YEMLKEGESQFLHGGHINSETGENEGYSAGAMLSAGGHGLVLGSVTGTLSPMIGNVADKTVKATTSTAAKAGVRLGEVAVSTLAEGTIFSVPEWINGDSDAMDVWTDNMAMMLGFKVSHGVKSAPRVIASLRPVKPVGGRPLTQAERNHNRMDFEERLRRNLDASPSDLSFTSDEREELRRAGYGELADLFSRDRVQEVQRPDIDPAEGAIELRAERVEAETISRNPEFDGYSSMEELMQDGRVSQSARAKAYYILTGRRLPMASVTGYTTNKDADGRVTVNSIAANGEVVTSRTFKNEQEAKQETDNIMRQAELNSVDVGERYKEAVADDMVLDAAISEVSPGADPA
-115 AWEIGENNS
+115 
-124 DSQRDNSDLL
+124 
-134 ESHDGFG
+134 
-141 GGTDAFYGSEAHK
+141 T
-154 RMQHYREV
+154 
-162 IKKRKREDEAKR
+162 IKKIYRAVKAGNKDVTESQ
-174 EEEMA
+174 
-179 NRVAEMEFLKD
+179 VQLVEFLDD
-190 ATDFYTRMAEESKA
+190 AIGRNKEIADKYRPEAIRAELMN
-204 RETARKE
+204 ETGIDVDVVLRKMPGKRTE
-211 GNDEYVRMMKEQEQR
+211 VEQ
-226 NAEGRR
+226 A
-232 NADLERSRGIEWDDP
+232 AVKSYLERLFP
-247 DYRRELDAIEP
+247 
-258 EYSSTAKEYS
+258 
-268 SAALEEAS
+268 
-276 GLRPQ
+276 
-281 HGVESTPEEKES
+281 
-293 AGEIDGS
+293 
-300 ALEGEA
+300 
-306 LASRQHRGMMSE
+306 
-318 EEARQLSTE
+318 EEARQQNADPTPEQAEAQNRYEQGRLLYGRFEEGDPTVQADVDAIALRMQE
-327 AYDGKTILA
+327 AYQA
-336 YDKDRKGVDPVT
+336 V
-348 GKGGY
+348 
-353 IDRTRYPAK
+353 
-362 ARVMN
+362 
-367 EPEDIWSVSGKV
+367 EDAFGA
-379 DRTFTSDEPGGLPEL
+379 E
-394 SVTGISK
+394 
-401 AALKRRY
+401 A
-408 EEYLRLHPEL
+408 EYYMFH
-418 GDVAENSDKSR
+418 VN
-429 ELMGSLRSEMID
+429 
-441 EGRAV
+441 
-446 DEAFETWKV
+446 
-455 ENPHKVRD
+455 ENPWALVND
-463 MSEEELA
+463 P
-470 GKREE
+470 
-475 IRADSEFVRRMGNLD
+475 
-490 LERDYI
+490 
-496 FRRYGERTAELTAA
+496 ELTA
-510 LRDEFE
+510 E
-516 SKGLKPDGNQWL
+516 Q
-528 YALDAALRG
+528 
-537 DEELKALNVQS
+537 Q
-548 YNLGKAAERYEDWVA
+548 
-563 DGRQGSIVNFAQ
+563 
-575 GVGGAVKDAL
+575 
-585 LNPFGLVETQGSMIP
+585 
-600 LMHIKRKLARERR
+600 
-613 VGTDVKGGE
+613 
-622 EKDAKAGD
+622 
-630 GAESSL
+630 
-636 SQDEVLALESYFLNQ
+636 
-651 ETQGRTKMSLA
+651 
-662 RNSGE
+662 
-667 FTGAL
+667 
-672 AEMAAEFG
+672 
-680 LNPASGLAKRTLAR
+680 
-694 IVAEVGKDGAMS
+694 
-706 LIRISSRLARMVG
+706 
-719 YKGVEV
+719 
-725 SGARVAAN
+725 
-733 LGKVT
+733 
-738 AAALGEG
+738 
-745 AVMSATTQGLKNF
+745 
-758 NAAAGRTIAEPVYDD
+758 
-773 DGNLVDVNGEG
+773 
-784 AGSAVVKTGVSSAL
+784 
-798 TNAAFV
+798 
-804 FPVTFGAKV
+804 
-813 MKGFDNMAKTMHVPF
+813 
-828 GNPVDALVKM
+828 
-838 KSGEAM
+838 
-844 SILTADA
+844 DA
-851 VGRGDMDPTWGD
+851 V
-863 FADPEKNGELIMGLL
+863 L
-878 AAELTSGAMRGTANV
+878 
-893 ANGVRLRHSR
+893 
-903 EMAKAEM
+903 
-910 MAKAMRGAE
+910 
-919 AFNGPAGSGNRL
+919 
-931 GDWVAIVK
+931 
-939 AVYEGEESTIVD
+939 
-951 ALARVAR
+951 
-958 DGSMTSEQKEAALD
+958 
-972 YARSAYRY
+972 
-980 IGADRAYEE
+980 
-989 WRTRGEREAA
+989 
-999 AREAE
+999 
-1004 DDWNVVSEDTR
+1004 
-1015 EMWEDESYT
+1015 
-1024 RGYEAA
+1024 
-1030 RSAFTKYK
+1030 
-1038 PEEGRQ
+1038 
-1044 NKNGAGTSGTTPR
+1044 
-1057 ETEGKT
+1057 
-1063 PQETAGETS
+1063 
-1072 GQGSEHNEETP
+1072 
-1083 LAGQD
+1083 
-1088 GASSSGKD
+1088 
-1096 AAGLGAD
+1096 
-1103 ASGVDEVIR
+1103 
-1112 EMNDAYRKIE
+1112 
-1122 DVFEA
+1122 
-1127 DSEYYRA
+1127 YY
-1134 ELEENPWGVL
+1134 
-1144 ENPEITQ
+1144 
-1151 DQQEVVLDFI
+1151 I
-1161 NAKAAMNGMMD
+1161 NAKAALDGVMD
-1172 ASGDVLEMKRKE
+1172 ASNEVADRKRAE
-1184 IERSVEMRT
+1184 VEQSVGKRT
-1193 HKKGNVIIPVV
+1193 HKDNGIIIPATMKVDDRQVYVV
-1204 KNTGEEVYLVKGH
+1204 KGDVVMFPDGSAVDVRNSSESVVVMDAQTGEYEF
-1217 VAMTPD
+1217 TSPD
-1223 GKGVDKSDSDL
+1223 QIFKVSEA
-1234 IVYLYNPISGK
+1234 VNPQD
-1245 YESSAPEFI
+1245 
-1254 ERVGEPIS
+1254 
-1262 PEEELETA
+1262 ELDTA
-1270 MSVIEQEQMSL
+1270 LSVIEQEQMSV
-1281 FGNNAVASDESV
+1281 FGQNAI
-1293 EGAKPQQ
+1293 
-1300 APEALATANTEA
+1300 APEEPAEGEAPIDQSADVSPEPAPETASTEE

-1320 ISSTN
+1320 L
-1325 YTDEEL
+1325 EEAAKADDAWVANL
-1331 SRAIETGR
+1331 IKIYSQNTPESMPETMK
-1339 SYLNEG
+1339 
-1345 SLDDF
+1345 
-1350 GRGRLEGLEYE
+1350 GRLDAFLYE
-1361 QQRRAMEAQ
+1361 QQRRAQ
-1370 SVPEMPENVPNST
+1370 SVPEMPENVPNPT
-1383 ENAVSEG
+1383 ENSVSDA
-1390 EIVPEAV
+1390 EIAPETV
-1397 STGLQNESALSRI
+1397 SSVENGQQTALSRI
-1410 PRDEAGNP
+1410 PLNEQGEPRFEA
-1418 VYEQTDPATAW
+1418 VDKDTAW
-1429 EGLTESVGGDEASAS
+1429 DGLVEAVGGETDAVDIAMAQVQQASTDLEALKKKPPTLKAP
-1444 ELANAMVGNLERKL
+1444 
-1458 AVLQKRKLKGQTPA
+1458 KLKGSPMAMAQAKREAAEQYQRDLAQYNQQIADTEARLATWNGIVGIYTSRNA
-1472 ELTRELRERN
+1472 ELRRQQEEERRQRDAIAHDEAVARFEEEQRIKAEKQAEQERIGVHAVNPKIRERWE
-1482 NAVSAVTQE
+1482 SAPKVE
-1491 LEHWRAIADMPRKKA
+1491 
-1506 EELTGNENPIGRSL
+1506 GNE
-1520 SDREATDLIAGMEA
+1520 DA
-1534 NAGVAPEIE
+1534 
-1543 LTIENW
+1543 LT
-1549 DAQFGEDGMV
+1549 
-1559 GTPIGDVKMG
+1559 
-1569 ENQFTKLMRQGRN
+1569 L
-1582 SKLGMIKPTLEQP
+1582 
-1595 DIIVEDI
+1595 
-1602 SHAKE
+1602 
-1607 GKVTERGSSYVFV
+1607 
-1620 KTFVKPDGSRY
+1620 PDGSTISGRY
-1631 YYFTSVTVSK
+1631 
-1641 EGHEVIISNQE
+1641 I
-1652 KRKSVLTNLLM
+1652 LT
-1663 KGKLVWKHAD
+1663 
-1673 NVSTASD
+1673 
-1680 VEQGLFSSQGKLS
+1680 
-1693 DPASEGTV
+1693 
-1701 APQTKKSS
+1701 
-1709 DGKDN
+1709 
-1714 ALLSDKQAIGGE
+1714 
-1726 SSETERKAQEAW
+1726 EAG
-1738 KSQRQLIDRKLR
+1738 
-1750 KTADVV
+1750 
-1756 RDCPEAVE
+1756 
-1764 ILENTSPQNI
+1764 
-1774 WEAASWVL
+1774 AASP
-1782 SVNKLIPRNDGVL
+1782 S
-1795 KGFREMTGYKSVEQ
+1795 
-1809 RKLVGLFAK
+1809 
-1818 AENGGKT
+1818 
-1825 LEKLAEDAMQ
+1825 
-1835 SICEEHG
+1835 H
-1842 IPYDNASALNAL
+1842 
-1854 LDVLQSCGT
+1854 
-1863 VGEIRNYIENN
+1863 
-1874 RIDQAMA
+1874 
-1881 YYERWRRESEWTSE
+1881 
-1895 EEAEYEDYQ
+1895 
-1904 FRQEYGVSR
+1904 
-1913 EEYENEYALWNE
+1913 
-1925 YMEEH
+1925 
-1930 LKEIDADFDVN
+1930 DVN
-1941 EFYGNI
+1941 NAY
-1947 ADESAADRLLTNNG
+1947 
-1961 YGNRQRKIAPAGD
+1961 
-1974 RGDGEIQV
+1974 
-1982 YGSAAE
+1982 
-1988 GTLSGRGGDVLPAQ
+1988 
-2002 ASVHA
+2002 
-2007 QGARADGEGSRVYE
+2007 
-2021 ENGDGGAVPSSAVSY
+2021 
-2036 ESSRGDVLGTSGLRP
+2036 
-2051 QYGVAPTE
+2051 APTE
-2059 GAANE
+2059 GFPIDENGQSVNDRDYQRDKDAQQKVEGMAGNYDNRALQDPVIVSKDGVVLSGNNRTMSGDLAARQGTDRAYNDYLAQFGHKKYGFTPEQVASMKNPRVVFVPDEALPYDATTFARFNAQEKKSQGKPEAAVKLGKIVPYNVFTSIVNDISRYDRLSDYYADEKAIAHALGALMQAGVINDMQMPEMRTGTALSAAGKELIENTLIGKVFQTSPDAVRQIISMPTLRQSIVMGLNEIANNRTLARNGYDISEELAKAVDLVTRAKAAMPDVYTDGMPVSPFGRMQGLFDDEFGDSRVADATALLLADILNSGKPSDLRKVLTSYNNEAAQASGGQMDMFSGSIPTKEEILTTVNEHFRNATPKEQQALVDAAIAERKRRAEADAEQRERSEASEQTPNDDERSAVPQQPTADGGTELEPLAKERNDIHEDTPEEAALRARISVGDEWEEKGPAPDKPIYKRKLYVDGKHEVIQTDAPDKNGSYTGSQLTYEGRDFGDLKEIADYIDGGMQAE

-2080 RVDGFNVSIENVKG
+2080 RVDGYNISIENAKG
-2094 SLRRGTGADGKPW
+2094 SVRRGTGADGKPW
-2107 ETAMQNDYG
+2107 ETTMQNDYG

-2173 LSNYEQGWTGL
+2173 LSNYEPGWTGL
-2184 GAITHVSKEE
+2184 GAITHVSKDE

-2199 QSSKRKT
+2199 QSSRRKT
-2206 KPFAKYKRVKPKDD
+2206 KPFAEYKSVKPIVGND
-2220 NSMVGRSLSE
+2220 MIGRSLTE
-2230 QEATDLIAG
+2230 QEATELIAR
-2239 MEANAKVAS
+2239 MEATAEVAPT
-2248 AIELTPENWIAQ
+2248 IELTPENWIAQ
-2260 FGEDGTIETPIG
+2260 FGEDGTVETPIG

-2285 SLKRTEYFGMI
+2285 STKRTGYFGMI
-2296 HPTLNSPD
+2296 HPTLSTPD
-2304 VIIEKNAPADGAE
+2304 VILEEADPKEGSE
-2317 RESKYLFVKTF
+2317 RDSKYLFIKTF
-2328 IKPDGSRLVHFES
+2328 VKSDGTRIVHFES
-2341 VTVQRDGMEVSISS
+2341 VTVKKDGMEVSISS
-2355 HEVEGKAIKKE
+2355 HEIKDKSLKNK
-2366 MQNGKILHLSE
+2366 MQNDIVLHLDE
-2377 SLSPSSERYLTETPN
+2377 KLSPSSEMRLTEAPSE
-2392 KSEGP
+2392 SEGP
-2397 DLVPTSDNVS
+2397 DLVPTSDNVIS
-2407 SDGKDNTLLSDKQAI
+2407 SDRKDNTLSADKQA
-2422 EGESFES
+2422 ESAES
-2429 YTITPAVYVGKS
+2429 SEPYTITPTTYTNKKGKTS
-2441 RGGKPGKET
+2441 DVHLVK
-2450 PMHRVTFNRPLT
+2450 FNRELT
-2462 AEQERVIKAFANEAI
+2462 AEEKAALDTFVREPLAE
-2477 GEKKGRF
+2477 GKK
-2484 ATKRGWAD
+2484 TSRGWYD
-2492 REAAD
+2492 RKQGGYMMRSEEAARQ
-2497 GSWLFRTEEDAR
+2497 L
-2509 KAGEMIAN
+2509 GEMLGN
-2517 EEAVADAQP
+2517 EEAVADVQP

-2538 SGTRNLKLKKEPIN
+2538 SRTRNPRPKKSPIN

-2573 HAEPVKAEP
+2573 HAEPVKAEQ

-2593 QSLLGDIRDILG
+2593 QWLANELRELLG
-2605 IGEDEGDTNIKFRD
+2605 IGEDEGDADIKFRD
-2619 PGELTS
+2619 PGELTP
-2625 QERMKLQSAGIRVAM
+2625 QERQRIQSAGIRLAM
-2640 ALVERGTI
+2640 GLVERDTT

-2656 MVGMLGDKIRPW
+2656 MVGLLGDKIRPW

-2683 KYAFTPTEQVATF
+2683 KYAFTPTEQVAVF

-2705 SDPFAQAAMIVE
+2705 ADPIAQAAMIVE
-2717 ERKASTASEQAEK
+2717 ERKAATASEQAQK

-2754 AEKAEAVAGEAESI
+2754 AEKAEAVAGEAEVT
-2768 AETSADAGELNRAS
+2768 AQSAGTGEAGRKRILRD
-2782 ELIDQTLDEVNDQ
+2782 LKRVDDTLDEVNDQ
-2795 LAVLGYY
+2795 LAILGYY
-2802 EAVEDDSKFHESY
+2802 EAEEVDKDFNEAY
-2815 GYMLAA
+2815 GYMRNA
-2821 EKKAVAD
+2821 EKKAVKD
-2828 AAKLAKQLVN
+2828 AVELAKQLVN
-2838 DLGINIKVTSATTP
+2838 DLGLGLDKVTGSTTANRGK
-2852 LDRKSVKKGTAVRA
+2852 RKNAVTA
-2866 NIAPAGGDVIIN
+2866 NIAPAGGDISIR
-2878 LPLNEGRELAIY
+2878 LPLNEGRELYIT
-2890 IGLDPV
+2890 IGLDPSV
-2896 AEKGTRR
+2896 TPGDVTYS
-2903 RGDNLAVERILY
+2903 GDNLQATRIMYRVEWPD
-2915 RLENPNGSGMERCGH
+2915 EKGH
-2930 NWYAPVESTYAD
+2930 VSFDRMGRNCWADANVTYAD
-2942 FLRRVK
+2942 LLKGIQREAK
-2948 EITRDYLPSST
+2948 EYLPSST
-2959 PAEEPQAEAY
+2959 PAEAE
-2969 HGTVTLKDGREAVV
+2969 
-2983 IAANHVQNIGET
+2983 ET
-2995 PRLTDYIVG
+2995 
-3004 VKGEPGTIKIS
+3004 
-3015 QEEIAHAGA
+3015 H
-3024 PTHEDKPTIP
+3024 
-3034 AKSEQSFPDVKD
+3034 
-3046 TEAVSKWLDENSEAI
+3046 
-3061 WKGVDAITKD
+3061 
-3071 AIADT
+3071 
-3076 SLRNT
+3076 
-3081 FKTSNDDSI
+3081 
-3090 KESDLADFVERWLA
+3090 
-3104 DRLVDMMAKHPATV
+3104 
-3118 KAWYDYGQRGL
+3118 
-3129 ILSVMAGRIE
+3129 
-3139 DAIAKEVK
+3139 
-3147 NDKKNETINGY
+3147 NGY
-3158 KRGDEVMWDRSG
+3158 KIGDEVMWDRYG
-3170 NGKWEKQ
+3170 NGNWEK
-3177 VIKDFDEHGNPIL
+3177 VKIEDFDTDGGPI
-3190 DSFGTNWI
+3190 FEAVKGVM
-3198 SEVGDWSRVKPADGI
+3198 SEKGDWSRVKPADGI
-3213 FGEAQ
+3213 FGEAK

-3237 LKPEQPVGDLFGGLF
+3237 LKPEQPFGDLFGGLF
-3252 DNTQN
+3252 DNTQ
-3257 SSNHEETEMG
+3257 SLSNHEETEMG
-3267 TRSGEAGGQRQ
+3267 TRPGEAGRQRQ

-3330 ERLPAKERKNVHNN
+3330 ERLPEKERKNVHNN

-3822 LEYQKA
+3822 LEYQKT
-3828 SDSDEGLQSKLKA
+3828 SDSDEGLQPKLKA

-3886 HRKVYG
+3886 HKKVFG

-3933 EQLDMSEA
+3933 EQLGMSEA

-4126 SVPELAKEIEET
+4126 SAPELAKEIEET

-4174 REHQAK
+4174 RKHQSK
-4180 AVVRGTMQSLM
+4180 AIVRGTMQSLM

-4247 LEDRDRNAE
+4247 LEDKDRNAE

-4289 ERRYIEESIQ
+4289 ERRFIEESIQ

-4337 TETAEGEVTERIM
+4337 TETAEGEVTERVM

-4521 ARIWAGIA
+4521 ARIWAGIT

-4571 AQLKAYEEMSG
+4571 AQLKAYDEMSG

-4613 PDDPHSKTNETVRQ
+4613 PDDPHSKTNEAVRQ
-4627 VLRSLKDS
+4627 TLRSLEDS
-4635 KTYNGTVAIFA
+4635 KAYNGTVAIFA

-4856 EPRLRELIEQFSGN
+4856 EPRLREQIEKFGN
-4870 IVRSD
+4870 DIMRSN

-4892 KTYHSREDMQK
+4892 KTYQSREDMQK

-4942 HVSQTAGYGGQ
+4942 HVSQIAGYGGQ
-4953 GALSFDVDVQ
+4953 GPLSFDVDVQ

-4990 DNVTS
+4990 DSVTS

-5049 EELREKEAKYAEMDA
+5049 EELKEKEAKYAEMDA

-5079 EDSAD
+5079 EDSED
-5084 APTNGEGNKYRL
+5084 TPTNGDGNKYR
-5096 VEDSAVLDFLDGQPL
+5096 EDDDID
-5111 KLGYRYSQWANMG
+5111 YSTLSDSN
-5124 VLPPMTA
+5124 PMA
-5131 KQNGEWRA
+5131 
-5139 PMVFSRWEQSEEGMR
+5139 M
-5154 KENGK
+5154 
-5159 ADLVQGNGRTTGNV
+5159 
-5173 AYNPYFHI
+5173 
-5181 RTSPLNDQFTA
+5181 
-5192 AYDRPELIV
+5192 
-5201 VEGYYPESEET
+5201 
-5212 SGYHAEGAKDSV
+5212 
-5224 GLMDWHSGS
+5224 
-5233 VNGQLSEDTK
+5233 
-5243 VQTMLSRYFKP
+5243 
-5254 GRIVPWSEVADLIMK
+5254 
-5269 RVGNQKI
+5269 
-5276 TFPINAVPPML
+5276 
-5287 RAELAKR
+5287 
-5294 GARFGDI
+5294 
-5301 SGSVAEADIPMLNEL
+5301 
-5316 RDRVNAGEWDAGLE
+5316 
-5330 KAREYMDAY
+5330 
-5339 ESSPEAKEA
+5339 EA
-5348 RVANLSAVSH
+5348 RISELSKKVH
-5358 TPVRIIRTQA
+5358 TPVRIIRSLEELNEITSH
-5368 EVDALPTRRERRAKD
+5368 RKRNAKG

-5405 DNTFVHEVVGHK
+5405 DNTFVHEVAGHK
-5417 GLRAIIGEERFDEF
+5417 GLRAFIGEERFNEF

-5436 NHASDPIRKVI
+5436 NHASNPIRKVI

-5485 AGARLEAEAKRDS
+5485 AEARVEAEAKREE
-5498 FRKEATEEYMADMA
+5498 FRKEATEEYMSELG
-5512 GRIGNDGFE
+5512 GRIGSEGFE
-5521 KMSREEL
+5521 KMSRDEL
-5528 TLWGKIKAKIQKFLD
+5528 TLWGKIKAKVQSFLDKFL
-5543 RFLQGLGIAKSIRL
+5543 RGLKIAKSIRL
-5557 TDKDLSYI
+5557 NDKDLSYI

-5588 AVMRMR
+5588 VVMRRR
-5594 TGWDDANEAKQIGRS
+5594 TGYDADD
-5609 EAALKHLEPSSTD
+5609 
-5622 EYATKISK
+5622 
-5630 TIETAKKRLHEVSE
+5630 
-5644 QYRGVTNTRGFL
+5644 VTRFR
-5656 TDLGDA
+5656 D
-5662 LGLIRNANSSGY
+5662 
-5674 RTFELKDGRTMVVR
+5674 
-5688 ISNHNANSANSDGR
+5688 
-5702 PVVSIVLKSKR
+5702 
-5713 SGNTFV
+5713 
-5719 AAEGRTVDEYV
+5719 
-5730 YMKEDI
+5730 
-5736 RNVPGNTLS
+5736 PG
-5745 MIADSVAELLDTGI
+5745 
-5759 YTDRTGLAHENHS
+5759 
-5772 PEDSGG
+5772 
-5778 LRVRDGDLGLEE
+5778 LGLEE
-5790 YITKMKAE
+5790 TITKMKAE

-5926 DGQRIAQVVRKSTS
+5926 DGQRIAQVVRKATS
-5940 LPKDDIDNRIAEAI
+5940 LPKDNIDIRIAEAI
-5954 NRMSSKDKAIADDA
+5954 NRMSSTDQAIADDA

-5991 EKELRDSIKQAKE
+5991 EKALRDSIKQAKE
-6004 DKDAGQMTEAAY
+6004 DKDAGQMTEDAY
-6016 KQYVE
+6016 RQYVASTE
-6021 ATNDAIRQNKIDRA
+6021 DAIRQNKIERA
-6035 EAFHSLVEQVGDV
+6035 EAFHSLVEQVGGV
-6048 MSGSIERAKAWREAE
+6048 LNESVERAKAWREAE

-6076 DMECRPTDEHHKD
+6076 DMEGRPTDEHHKD
-6089 DRTQKLANNSG
+6089 DRTQKLVNNSG

-6114 LRMFGKKNVKGEGY
+6114 LRMFGKKNTRGEGY

-6136 WVSATEKEYTSYRD
+6136 WVSATEKEYTGYRD
-6150 ALKVLDAKVGEIYGK
+6150 ALKVLDAKVSEIYGK

-6220 MGITEENIEDIKS
+6220 MGITEEDIEDIKN

-6264 MFGASMTA
+6264 MFGASMAA
-6272 IENYFPLKILSN
+6272 IENYFPLKILAN

-6376 WNNFRNVCSM
+6376 WNNVRNVCRM

-6432 SDSTPMYLAAN
+6432 SDSNPMYLAAN

-6525 RQGYDP
+6525 RQGYAH

-6587 DSIRNLGRRFTP
+6587 DSIRNLGHRFTP

-6615 DGIDPDRAD
+6615 DGIDPDKAD

-6634 IIRDM
+6634 IIRDL
-6639 VRVGVFGYIM
+6639 VRVGVFGYVL

-6734 VAAMNDVINLL
+6734 VSAMNDVINLL
-6745 VQSAI
+6745 VQSTV

-6770 DAQTSRECALL
+6770 DAETSRECALL
-6781 IARVINCPPSQLDKV
+6781 MARVLNCPQSQLDKI
-6796 YFDELDATGE
+6796 YFDELDASGE
-6806 EAGQMTPNEI
+6806 EASQMTPSEI
-6816 AERYARYKVRRGAPF
+6816 AERYARYKVRRGAPL
-6831 TGWAYGNVQ
+6831 TGWAYGNEQ

-6855 AKERLTRETDNHASQ
+6855 AKERLTRETDKQASQ

-6900 YELLDDLEVSPEYE
+6900 DELLNELEITPEYD
-6914 RYEIIRDYKRDINA
+6914 RYEIIKGYKRDVDA
-6928 LTKEWLR
+6928 LTKEWLN
-6935 AKTPTQLDSCAKA
+6935 ATTPAQRDSCAQA
-6948 IIGRKREMV
+6948 IIRLKSDMVRE
-6957 SELVNTQQ
+6957 LINTQQ